1 MRQIFKRLLAPLLL
15 MTALPTSV
23 SQADGIRLVGPTGE
37 VQSSPSFSEQV
48 ERANS
53 PLPVSDE
60 PSRFYGPTSA
70 NETLWSI
77 ASKLRPANNVS
88 VQQTLLAIYRLNP
101 QAFENQNIHSLV
113 PGSTLRVPS
122 LAQVRSASTEQ
133 AVTVMKAHQDKLN
146 ATSRPIAPTPVTRPV
161 KVTPV
166 TRPVKVTPA
175 TPAQAV
181 SETVKVESQ
190 VDTTPVKTPDVPQVK
205 TLEKQLEMSES
216 ELTALEEKNHNLRLM
231 LAEVQSEV
239 DGLKTELGDENRI
252 RSEVEKLL
260 AEEKAK
266 LEEQQRMQPSA
277 FDQFLSNGWMVAAA
291 ALIPGAL
298 IGLLIVMLLGR
309 RKEAEPSASETQ
321 TEAPLTPPPMSDS
334 DLDDLTDDLTLDDDL
349 FSDSDDNS
357 ELLFDDTMGDD
368 ENDVFGDLDDS
379 DLDFNLEGE
388 DGEDPFASIGDD
400 GDLDTDFDDFDSSN
414 NGISVKGSDKAL
426 GLEEMERALDEVSP
440 ELEITDDEESDFD
453 LSGENVGMSEDDL
466 AELLASDEPT
476 EDLGDSALDQSM
488 LDDLFSNLGDDD
500 EVDEFDLGLDEDSAA
515 APTENKQMSDAMS
528 GTMASD
534 EDIDQ
539 LLAQFDEPVIDE
551 SELETPSS
559 LDELES
565 LLESGADDTQDDL
578 STSLLDEM
586 LEQASDDE
594 VSLDPLDELEAL
606 AGLSDDE
613 IEVSPTDTE
622 LLDELLEADEE
633 ESLDEFDPLSE
644 LEELAAFGQDEVVPE
659 LDENSTDL
667 LDELLESAPESDESL
682 EWPEEELATAEESDL
697 FDELIGLDESD
708 KAQEGD
714 AAEPF
719 DFAAELDAALDSS
732 EDFVELSVSE
742 PAIEEGNTEG
752 DLVDNT
758 AIDDLLDDVLPLE
771 EASPKQDEPTAEVEE
786 LVESIDSPMA
796 GDEFEPTEFNS
807 SHFVE
812 DLANVAP
819 TLDPLLDAFPEDI
832 EEASTAEAELD
843 TDPQTLQESLED
855 STEALLEEAAP
866 SEPVLPTEQ
875 LVDLPVEEGET
886 GDIDDIDAQDDQ
898 NDDWLQ
904 AAIDE
909 VESPRQSIDEYEPT
923 TQTETSEQELLSDHE
938 IATTAPE
945 LDVEESQEPQE
956 EDWLQSAIDEV
967 ESPQIDSELH
977 EVDSDER
984 IASTSLATEVTE
996 EALDGHPD
1004 DAMLSELDDTQ
1015 AQDDELVDLVDD
1027 IAEPVSTDAE
1037 ALLAQDIEDAQELE
1051 ATATE
1056 MPLEEPVHETP
1067 TPNAVPNEF
1076 GTPVEEDWAEAETLF
1091 DGLVTDS
1098 ELPQAQQEESLAGLA
1113 EAESTAEQDD
1123 SLDDLEL
1130 LEFDEEDA
1138 LEALADESA
1147 QEANAVLGEDAIG
1160 LDELALNEFGED
1172 DELAVLADEPGFA
1185 EPSLESELEDID
1197 LDELDFP
1204 EFGEEEA
1211 LASLEEEP
1219 MLSEVELSE
1228 SELATP
1234 PIDET
1239 ELLEQAE
1246 SAVTD
1251 LGSIEFD
1258 ESELPEFGEEDALS
1272 AMADG
1277 PSLADF
1283 ELDEPVEEGEI
1294 DLADEVE
1301 FDELELPEFGEEEA
1315 LAAIADEPSYDAPV
1329 VEEEVFAAEEP
1340 AVESDITSEESAL
1353 DDVLEPSEVATDNV
1367 ESAEEQAQAET
1378 TDDVFDFDELELPEF
1393 GEDEA
1398 LAAMADEPSYDAPV
1412 VEEEVFAA
1420 EEPAVESEVTS
1431 EESALDDVLEPSEVA
1446 DDNVESAEEQAQ
1458 AETTD
1463 DAFDFDELELPE
1475 FGEDEALAAMADEP
1489 SYDAPVVEED
1499 AFATE
1504 EPAVESEITSDES
1517 ALDEVLEPSEAATD
1531 NVESAE
1537 EQAQA
1542 ETTDDAFDFDELE
1555 LPVFGEDEA
1564 LVAMADEPSYDA
1576 PLVEEEAFA
1585 AEEPAVESEVT
1596 SEESALDDVL
1606 EPSEAATDNV
1616 ESAEE
1621 QVQAEITDD
1630 AFDVDE
1636 LELPEFGE
1644 DEAAEAVASEPNI
1657 EPDAEPEAES
1667 DDFEID
1673 DIELP
1678 EFGEEDAIVSVAEE
1692 LEEAPIT
1699 SEPEEQDYHF
1709 DSLELPSI
1717 EESGELNT
1725 VNKLHINPS
1734 SYEEQDALFD
1744 VFAQEAGFNIAEEEV
1759 LHSEFDEAAMA
1770 HLLSEDALD
1779 DNFFPESP
1787 DDEMAASAGMD
1798 IEAMLEVGGDDWNGF
1813 KLPDNPSAEVTS
1825 DVPAEE
1831 REIWSS
1837 EEALRQPNIDEENW
1851 AEQDDFDPKKNQY
1864 MTIDELMAQ
1873 VDGDE
1878 VEFEEEDLKLDVGL
1892 DEFPDVIGDISNV
1905 DVDENAEASGKLD
1918 LAKIY
1923 IEMND
1928 AEGAIKLLE
1937 EAIVYGDDDV
1947 RREAKNL
1954 IDMINGR

>member
-146 ATSRPIAPTPVTRPV
+146 ATSRPIAP
-161 KVTPV
+161 TPV

-500 EVDEFDLGLDEDSAA
+500 EADEFDLGLDEDSAA

-551 SELETPSS
+551 SELETQSS

-708 KAQEGD
+708 KAQEDD
-714 AAEPF
+714 AAESF

-742 PAIEEGNTEG
+742 PAIEEVSAEV
-752 DLVDNT
+752 DSVDNT
-758 AIDDLLDDVLPLE
+758 AIDELLDDVLPLE
-771 EASPKQDEPTAEVEE
+771 DASPEQDEPTAEVEE
-786 LVESIDSPMA
+786 LVESIDSPMVD
-796 GDEFEPTEFNS
+796 DEFEPTEFNS

-832 EEASTAEAELD
+832 EEVSTAEAELN
-843 TDPQTLQESLED
+843 TDPQNLQESLDD
-855 STEALLEEAAP
+855 STESLLEEAAP
-866 SEPVLPTEQ
+866 SEPVLPSDP
-875 LVDLPVEEGET
+875 LADLPVEEGET
-886 GDIDDIDAQDDQ
+886 GDVDDIDAQDDQ
-898 NDDWLQ
+898 DDDWLQ

-909 VESPRQSIDEYEPT
+909 VESPLDSIDEYEST
-923 TQTETSEQELLSDHE
+923 TQTETAEQELLSDHE

-945 LDVEESQEPQE
+945 LDVEESQELQE

-984 IASTSLATEVTE
+984 IASTPLATEVTE
-996 EALDGHPD
+996 EALDEHPD
-1004 DAMLSELDDTQ
+1004 DAMLSELDATP

-1037 ALLAQDIEDAQELE
+1037 ALLAQDIEDAQALE
-1051 ATATE
+1051 APSAE

-1076 GTPVEEDWAEAETLF
+1076 GTPIEEDWAEAETLF
-1091 DGLVTDS
+1091 DGLATDS
-1098 ELPQAQQEESLAGLA
+1098 ELPQTQQEESLAGLV
-1113 EAESTAEQDD
+1113 EAESTTEQDD

-1130 LEFDEEDA
+1130 LEFDEDDA
-1138 LEALADESA
+1138 LEALADESV

-1228 SELATP
+1228 SDLATP

-1251 LGSIEFD
+1251 LDDIEFD
-1258 ESELPEFGEEDALS
+1258 ENELPEFGEEDALS
-1272 AMADG
+1272 AMADE

-1294 DLADEVE
+1294 DLADEVD
-1301 FDELELPEFGEEEA
+1301 FDELELPEFGEDEA
-1315 LAAIADEPSYDAPV
+1315 LAAMADEPSYDAPVMEEDAFAAEEPAVESDITSEESALDDVLEPTEAATGNVESAEEQVQAEITDDAFDVDELELPEFGEDEALAAMADEPSYDAPV

-1340 AVESDITSEESAL
+1340 AVESEVTSEESAL
-1353 DDVLEPSEVATDNV
+1353 DDVLEPSEVAADNV

-1431 EESALDDVLEPSEVA
+1431 EESALDEVLEPSEVA
-1446 DDNVESAEEQAQ
+1446 ADNVESAEEQAQ

-1489 SYDAPVVEED
+1489 SYDAPVVEEEV
-1499 AFATE
+1499 FAAE

-1517 ALDEVLEPSEAATD
+1517 ALDEVLEPSEVADD

-1555 LPVFGEDEA
+1555 LP
-1564 LVAMADEPSYDA
+1564 
-1576 PLVEEEAFA
+1576 
-1585 AEEPAVESEVT
+1585 
-1596 SEESALDDVL
+1596 
-1606 EPSEAATDNV
+1606 
-1616 ESAEE
+1616 
-1621 QVQAEITDD
+1621 
-1630 AFDVDE
+1630 
-1636 LELPEFGE
+1636 EFGE

-1657 EPDAEPEAES
+1657 EPGAEPEAES

-1673 DIELP
+1673 ELDLP

-1692 LEEAPIT
+1692 LDEAPIT

-1725 VNKLHINPS
+1725 VNKPHINPS

-1813 KLPDNPSAEVTS
+1813 KLPDNPSAEATN

>member
-146 ATSRPIAPTPVTRPV
+146 ATSRPIAP
-161 KVTPV
+161 TPV

-832 EEASTAEAELD
+832 EEASTAEAELN
-843 TDPQTLQESLED
+843 TDPQTLQESLDD
-855 STEALLEEAAP
+855 STESQLEEAAP
-866 SEPVLPTEQ
+866 SESVLPTE
-875 LVDLPVEEGET
+875 LLADLPVEEGET
-886 GDIDDIDAQDDQ
+886 GDVDDIDAQDDQ

-923 TQTETSEQELLSDHE
+923 TQTETAEQELLSDHE

-945 LDVEESQEPQE
+945 LDVEESQELQE

-984 IASTSLATEVTE
+984 IASTPLATEVTE
-996 EALDGHPD
+996 EALDEHPD
-1004 DAMLSELDDTQ
+1004 DAMLSELDATP

-1037 ALLAQDIEDAQELE
+1037 ALLAQDIEDAQALE
-1051 ATATE
+1051 APATE

-1076 GTPVEEDWAEAETLF
+1076 GTPIEEDWAEAETLF
-1091 DGLVTDS
+1091 DGLATDS
-1098 ELPQAQQEESLAGLA
+1098 ELPQTQQEESLAGLA

-1130 LEFDEEDA
+1130 LEFDEDDA
-1138 LEALADESA
+1138 LEALADESV

-1228 SELATP
+1228 SELVTP
-1234 PIDET
+1234 PIDEA

-1246 SAVTD
+1246 SAVANLD
-1251 LGSIEFD
+1251 GIEFD

-1272 AMADG
+1272 AMADE

-1301 FDELELPEFGEEEA
+1301 FDELELPEFGEDEA
-1315 LAAIADEPSYDAPV
+1315 LAAMADEPFYDAPVMEEDAFAAEEPAVESEITSDDSALDEVLEPSEVATDNVESAEEQAQAETTDDVFDFDELELPEFGEDEALAAMADEPSYDAPV
-1329 VEEEVFAAEEP
+1329 MEEDAFAAEEP
-1340 AVESDITSEESAL
+1340 AVESEITSDDSAL
-1353 DDVLEPSEVATDNV
+1353 DEVLEPSEVATDNV

-1420 EEPAVESEVTS
+1420 EEPAVESEITS
-1431 EESALDDVLEPSEVA
+1431 DESALDEVLEPSEVA

-1475 FGEDEALAAMADEP
+1475 FGEDEALAAMAGEP
-1489 SYDAPVVEED
+1489 SYDAPLVEEE
-1499 AFATE
+1499 AFTAE
-1504 EPAVESEITSDES
+1504 EPAVESEVTSEES
-1517 ALDEVLEPSEAATD
+1517 ALDDALEPSEVATD

-1542 ETTDDAFDFDELE
+1542 ETTDDAFDFDEL
-1555 LPVFGEDEA
+1555 D
-1564 LVAMADEPSYDA
+1564 
-1576 PLVEEEAFA
+1576 
-1585 AEEPAVESEVT
+1585 
-1596 SEESALDDVL
+1596 
-1606 EPSEAATDNV
+1606 
-1616 ESAEE
+1616 
-1621 QVQAEITDD
+1621 
-1630 AFDVDE
+1630 
-1636 LELPEFGE
+1636 LPEFGE

-1692 LEEAPIT
+1692 LDEAPIT

-1725 VNKLHINPS
+1725 VNKPHINPS

-1813 KLPDNPSAEVTS
+1813 KLPDNPSAEATN

>member
-146 ATSRPIAPTPVTRPV
+146 ATSRPVAP
-161 KVTPV
+161 TPV

-181 SETVKVESQ
+181 SETVKVESP

-426 GLEEMERALDEVSP
+426 GLEEMERALDDVSP

-866 SEPVLPTEQ
+866 SEPVLPTE
-875 LVDLPVEEGET
+875 LLADLPVEEGES
-886 GDIDDIDAQDDQ
+886 GDIEDIDAQDDQ

-909 VESPRQSIDEYEPT
+909 IESPRQSIDEYEPT
-923 TQTETSEQELLSDHE
+923 TQTETAEQELLSDHE
-938 IATTAPE
+938 IATTTPE

-967 ESPQIDSELH
+967 ESPQSDLEQH
-977 EVDSDER
+977 EVDSDEHL
-984 IASTSLATEVTE
+984 ASTPLATEVTE
-996 EALDGHPD
+996 EALDEHPD
-1004 DAMLSELDDTQ
+1004 DAMLSELDATP

-1051 ATATE
+1051 APATE

-1098 ELPQAQQEESLAGLA
+1098 ELPQAQQEESLAGLV

-1160 LDELALNEFGED
+1160 LDELALNEFGEN

-1219 MLSEVELSE
+1219 MLSEIELSE
-1228 SELATP
+1228 SELVTP

-1251 LGSIEFD
+1251 LDDIELD

-1272 AMADG
+1272 AMADE

-1340 AVESDITSEESAL
+1340 AVESEVTSEESAL
-1353 DDVLEPSEVATDNV
+1353 DEVLEPSEVATDNV

-1378 TDDVFDFDELELPEF
+1378 TDDVFDVDELELPEF

-1412 VEEEVFAA
+1412 VEEEVFAT

-1431 EESALDDVLEPSEVA
+1431 EESALDEVLEPSEVA

-1489 SYDAPVVEED
+1489 SYDAPVVEEEV
-1499 AFATE
+1499 FAAE
-1504 EPAVESEITSDES
+1504 EPAVESEVTSEES
-1517 ALDEVLEPSEAATD
+1517 ALDEVLEPSEVADD

-1555 LPVFGEDEA
+1555 LPEFGEDEA
-1564 LVAMADEPSYDA
+1564 LAAMADEPSYDA
-1576 PLVEEEAFA
+1576 PLVEEDAFA
-1585 AEEPAVESEVT
+1585 AEEPAVEFETT
-1596 SEESALDDVL
+1596 SDESALDKVL

-1630 AFDVDE
+1630 AFDFDE
-1636 LELPEFGE
+1636 LDLPEFGE

-1673 DIELP
+1673 ELDLP

-1692 LEEAPIT
+1692 LDEAPIT

-1725 VNKLHINPS
+1725 VNKPHINPS

-1813 KLPDNPSAEVTS
+1813 KLPDNPSAEATN

>member
-146 ATSRPIAPTPVTRPV
+146 ATPRPIASTT
-161 KVTPV
+161 V

-181 SETVKVESQ
+181 SETVKVEPP
-190 VDTTPVKTPDVPQVK
+190 VDTTPVKAPEAPQVK

-357 ELLFDDTMGDD
+357 ELLFDDTMGED

-500 EVDEFDLGLDEDSAA
+500 EADEFDLGLDEDSAA

-551 SELETPSS
+551 SELDTQSS

-682 EWPEEELATAEESDL
+682 EWPEEELVTAEESDL

-708 KAQEGD
+708 KAQKDD

-742 PAIEEGNTEG
+742 PAIEEGNAEG
-752 DLVDNT
+752 DLVDNS

-771 EASPKQDEPTAEVEE
+771 EASPKQDEQAAEVEE
-786 LVESIDSPMA
+786 LVEAIDSSMA

-832 EEASTAEAELD
+832 EEGSNAEAELD
-843 TDPQTLQESLED
+843 TDPQPLQESLDD
-855 STEALLEEAAP
+855 SSEALLEEAAP
-866 SEPVLPTEQ
+866 SEPVLPSSDP
-875 LVDLPVEEGET
+875 LADLPLEEGES
-886 GDIDDIDAQDDQ
+886 GDADDIDDQDDQ
-898 NDDWLQ
+898 DDDWLQ

-909 VESPRQSIDEYEPT
+909 VESPLDSIDEYQST

-938 IATTAPE
+938 IATTTPE

-967 ESPQIDSELH
+967 ESPHIDLEQH
-977 EVDSDER
+977 EVDSDEHL
-984 IASTSLATEVTE
+984 ASTPLATEVTE
-996 EALDGHPD
+996 EALDEHPD
-1004 DAMLSELDDTQ
+1004 DTMLSELDDTP

-1037 ALLAQDIEDAQELE
+1037 ALLAQDIEDAQALE
-1051 ATATE
+1051 APSAE

-1076 GTPVEEDWAEAETLF
+1076 GTPIEEDWAEAETLF
-1091 DGLVTDS
+1091 DGLATDS
-1098 ELPQAQQEESLAGLA
+1098 ELPQTQQEESLAGLA

-1130 LEFDEEDA
+1130 LEFDEDDA
-1138 LEALADESA
+1138 LEALADESV

-1160 LDELALNEFGED
+1160 LDELALTEFGED
-1172 DELAVLADEPGFA
+1172 DELAVLADELGFA

-1197 LDELDFP
+1197 LDEFDFP

-1228 SELATP
+1228 SDLATP

-1251 LGSIEFD
+1251 LDDIEFD
-1258 ESELPEFGEEDALS
+1258 ENELPEFGEEDALS
-1272 AMADG
+1272 AMADE

-1283 ELDEPVEEGEI
+1283 ELDEPVAEGEI
-1294 DLADEVE
+1294 DLADEV
-1301 FDELELPEFGEEEA
+1301 
-1315 LAAIADEPSYDAPV
+1315 
-1329 VEEEVFAAEEP
+1329 
-1340 AVESDITSEESAL
+1340 
-1353 DDVLEPSEVATDNV
+1353 
-1367 ESAEEQAQAET
+1367 
-1378 TDDVFDFDELELPEF
+1378 
-1393 GEDEA
+1393 
-1398 LAAMADEPSYDAPV
+1398 
-1412 VEEEVFAA
+1412 
-1420 EEPAVESEVTS
+1420 
-1431 EESALDDVLEPSEVA
+1431 
-1446 DDNVESAEEQAQ
+1446 
-1458 AETTD
+1458 
-1463 DAFDFDELELPE
+1463 DFDELELPE

-1499 AFATE
+1499 AFA
-1504 EPAVESEITSDES
+1504 
-1517 ALDEVLEPSEAATD
+1517 
-1531 NVESAE
+1531 
-1537 EQAQA
+1537 
-1542 ETTDDAFDFDELE
+1542 
-1555 LPVFGEDEA
+1555 
-1564 LVAMADEPSYDA
+1564 
-1576 PLVEEEAFA
+1576 
-1585 AEEPAVESEVT
+1585 AEEPAVESETT
-1596 SEESALDDVL
+1596 SDESTLDDVL

-1621 QVQAEITDD
+1621 QAQVETTDD
-1630 AFDVDE
+1630 AFDFDELELPEFGEDEALAAMVDEPSYDAPVVEEDAFAAEEPAVESEITSDESALDDVLEPSKAATDNVENAEEQAQAETTDDEFDFDE

-1657 EPDAEPEAES
+1657 EPDAEPEAEL

-1692 LEEAPIT
+1692 LDEAPIT

-1725 VNKLHINPS
+1725 VNKPHINPS

-1770 HLLSEDALD
+1770 DLLSEEALD

-1813 KLPDNPSAEVTS
+1813 KLPDTPSAEVTS
-1825 DVPAEE
+1825 DVPADE

-1905 DVDENAEASGKLD
+1905 DVDENAEAAGKLD

-1937 EAIVYGDDDV
+1937 EAIVYGDDVV

>member
-113 PGSTLRVPS
+113 SGSTLRVPS

-146 ATSRPIAPTPVTRPV
+146 ATPRPIAP
-161 KVTPV
+161 TPV

-181 SETVKVESQ
+181 SETVKVEPQ
-190 VDTTPVKTPDVPQVK
+190 IDNTPVKTPEVPQVK

-357 ELLFDDTMGDD
+357 ELLFDDSMGED

-551 SELETPSS
+551 SELDTQSS

-613 IEVSPTDTE
+613 IEVSLTDTE

-682 EWPEEELATAEESDL
+682 EWPVEELATEEESDL

-708 KAQEGD
+708 KAQEDD

-742 PAIEEGNTEG
+742 PAIEEGNAEG

-771 EASPKQDEPTAEVEE
+771 EASPKQDEPAAEVEE
-786 LVESIDSPMA
+786 LVEAIDSPMA

-832 EEASTAEAELD
+832 EEGSAAEVELD
-843 TDPQTLQESLED
+843 TEPQPLQESLDD
-855 STEALLEEAAP
+855 SSEALLEEAAP
-866 SEPVLPTEQ
+866 SEPVLPSDP
-875 LVDLPVEEGET
+875 LADLPLEEGES
-886 GDIDDIDAQDDQ
+886 GDVDDIDAQDDQ
-898 NDDWLQ
+898 DDDWLQ

-909 VESPRQSIDEYEPT
+909 VESPLDSIDEYQST
-923 TQTETSEQELLSDHE
+923 TQTETAEQELLSDHE
-938 IATTAPE
+938 IATTTPE

-967 ESPQIDSELH
+967 ESPHIDLEQH
-977 EVDSDER
+977 EVDSDEHL
-984 IASTSLATEVTE
+984 ASTPLATEVTE
-996 EALDGHPD
+996 EALDEHPD
-1004 DAMLSELDDTQ
+1004 DAMLSELDDTP

-1037 ALLAQDIEDAQELE
+1037 ALLAQDIEDAQALE
-1051 ATATE
+1051 APSAE
-1056 MPLEEPVHETP
+1056 MPLEEPVLETP

-1076 GTPVEEDWAEAETLF
+1076 GTPIEEDWAEAETLF
-1091 DGLVTDS
+1091 DGLATDS
-1098 ELPQAQQEESLAGLA
+1098 ELPQTQQEESLAGLA

-1130 LEFDEEDA
+1130 LEFDEDDA
-1138 LEALADESA
+1138 LEALADESV

-1160 LDELALNEFGED
+1160 LDELALTEFGED

-1228 SELATP
+1228 SDLATP

-1251 LGSIEFD
+1251 LDDIEFD
-1258 ESELPEFGEEDALS
+1258 ENELPEFGEEDALS
-1272 AMADG
+1272 AMADE

-1294 DLADEVE
+1294 DLADEV
-1301 FDELELPEFGEEEA
+1301 
-1315 LAAIADEPSYDAPV
+1315 
-1329 VEEEVFAAEEP
+1329 
-1340 AVESDITSEESAL
+1340 
-1353 DDVLEPSEVATDNV
+1353 
-1367 ESAEEQAQAET
+1367 
-1378 TDDVFDFDELELPEF
+1378 DFDELELPEF

-1398 LAAMADEPSYDAPV
+1398 LAAMADEPSYDAPI
-1412 VEEEVFAA
+1412 VEEDAFAA
-1420 EEPAVESEVTS
+1420 EEPVVESDITS
-1431 EESALDDVLEPSEVA
+1431 EESALDEVLEPSESA
-1446 DDNVESAEEQAQ
+1446 TDNVESAEEQAQ

-1463 DAFDFDELELPE
+1463 DAFDVDELELPE

-1517 ALDEVLEPSEAATD
+1517 ALDEELEPSKAATD

-1537 EQAQA
+1537 EQAQV
-1542 ETTDDAFDFDELE
+1542 ETMDDAFDFDELE
-1555 LPVFGEDEA
+1555 LPEFGEDEA
-1564 LVAMADEPSYDA
+1564 LAAMADEPSYDA
-1576 PLVEEEAFA
+1576 PVVEEEAFATGEPVVESEITSEESALDDMLEPSEAATDNAESAEEQAQVETTDDAFDVDELELPEFGEDEALAAMADEPSYDAPVVEEEAFA

-1596 SEESALDDVL
+1596 SEESALDEEL

-1621 QVQAEITDD
+1621 QAQVETTDD
-1630 AFDVDE
+1630 AFDFDE

-1692 LEEAPIT
+1692 LDEAPIT

-1725 VNKLHINPS
+1725 VNKPHINPS

-1770 HLLSEDALD
+1770 DLLSEEALD

-1825 DVPAEE
+1825 DVPADE

-1905 DVDENAEASGKLD
+1905 DVDENAEAAGKLD

-1937 EAIVYGDDDV
+1937 EAIVYGDDVV

>member
-146 ATSRPIAPTPVTRPV
+146 ATPRPIASTT
-161 KVTPV
+161 V

-181 SETVKVESQ
+181 SEAVKVEPP
-190 VDTTPVKTPDVPQVK
+190 VDTTPVKAPEAPQVK

-357 ELLFDDTMGDD
+357 ELLFDDTMGED

-500 EVDEFDLGLDEDSAA
+500 EADEFDLGLDEDSAA

-551 SELETPSS
+551 SELDTQSS

-613 IEVSPTDTE
+613 IEVSLTDTE

-682 EWPEEELATAEESDL
+682 EWPEEELVTAEESDL

-708 KAQEGD
+708 KAQKDD

-742 PAIEEGNTEG
+742 PAIEEGNAEG

-771 EASPKQDEPTAEVEE
+771 EASPKQDEPAAEVEE
-786 LVESIDSPMA
+786 LVEAIDSPMA

-832 EEASTAEAELD
+832 EEGTAAEVELD
-843 TDPQTLQESLED
+843 TEPQPLQESLDD
-855 STEALLEEAAP
+855 SSEALLEEAAP
-866 SEPVLPTEQ
+866 SEPVLPSDP
-875 LVDLPVEEGET
+875 LADLPLEEGES
-886 GDIDDIDAQDDQ
+886 GDVDDIDAQDDQ
-898 NDDWLQ
+898 DDDWLQ

-909 VESPRQSIDEYEPT
+909 VESPLDSIDEYQST
-923 TQTETSEQELLSDHE
+923 TQTETAEQELLSDHE
-938 IATTAPE
+938 IATTTPE

-967 ESPQIDSELH
+967 ESPHIDLEQH
-977 EVDSDER
+977 EVDSDEHL
-984 IASTSLATEVTE
+984 ASTPLATEVTE
-996 EALDGHPD
+996 EALDEHPD
-1004 DAMLSELDDTQ
+1004 DAMLSELDDTP
-1015 AQDDELVDLVDD
+1015 AQDEELVDLVDD
-1027 IAEPVSTDAE
+1027 IAKPVSTDAE
-1037 ALLAQDIEDAQELE
+1037 ALLAQDIEDAQALE
-1051 ATATE
+1051 APSAE
-1056 MPLEEPVHETP
+1056 MPLEEPVLETP

-1076 GTPVEEDWAEAETLF
+1076 GTPIEEDWAEAETLF
-1091 DGLVTDS
+1091 DGLATDS
-1098 ELPQAQQEESLAGLA
+1098 ELPQTQQEESLAGLT

-1130 LEFDEEDA
+1130 LEFDEDDA
-1138 LEALADESA
+1138 LEALADESV

-1160 LDELALNEFGED
+1160 LDELALTEFGED

-1204 EFGEEEA
+1204 DFGEEEA

-1228 SELATP
+1228 SDLATP

-1251 LGSIEFD
+1251 LDDIEFD
-1258 ESELPEFGEEDALS
+1258 ENELPEFGEEDALS
-1272 AMADG
+1272 AMADE

-1283 ELDEPVEEGEI
+1283 ELDEPVAEGEI
-1294 DLADEVE
+1294 DLADEV
-1301 FDELELPEFGEEEA
+1301 
-1315 LAAIADEPSYDAPV
+1315 
-1329 VEEEVFAAEEP
+1329 
-1340 AVESDITSEESAL
+1340 
-1353 DDVLEPSEVATDNV
+1353 
-1367 ESAEEQAQAET
+1367 
-1378 TDDVFDFDELELPEF
+1378 DFDELELPEF

-1398 LAAMADEPSYDAPV
+1398 LAAMADEPSYEAPV
-1412 VEEEVFAA
+1412 VEEDAFAA
-1420 EEPAVESEVTS
+1420 EEPAVESEITS
-1431 EESALDDVLEPSEVA
+1431 EESTLDDVLEPSEA
-1446 DDNVESAEEQAQ
+1446 ATDNAKSAEEQVQ

-1499 AFATE
+1499 AFAAE
-1504 EPAVESEITSDES
+1504 EPAVESEITIDES
-1517 ALDEVLEPSEAATD
+1517 ALDDVVEPSEAETD

-1537 EQAQA
+1537 EQAQT
-1542 ETTDDAFDFDELE
+1542 ETTDDAFDVDELD
-1555 LPVFGEDEA
+1555 LPEFGEDEA
-1564 LVAMADEPSYDA
+1564 LAAMADEPSYDA
-1576 PLVEEEAFA
+1576 PVVEEDAFA
-1585 AEEPAVESEVT
+1585 AEEPAVESEITIDESALDDVVEPSEAETDNAESAEEQVQAETTDDAFDVDELDLPEFGEDEALAAMADEPSYDAPVVEEEAFATEEPAVESETT
-1596 SEESALDDVL
+1596 SDESALDDVL

-1621 QVQAEITDD
+1621 QAQVETTDD
-1630 AFDVDE
+1630 EFDFDE

-1657 EPDAEPEAES
+1657 EPDAEPEAEL

-1692 LEEAPIT
+1692 LDEAPIT

-1725 VNKLHINPS
+1725 VNKPHINPS

-1770 HLLSEDALD
+1770 DLLSEEALD

-1825 DVPAEE
+1825 DVPADE

-1905 DVDENAEASGKLD
+1905 DVDENAEAAGKLD

-1937 EAIVYGDDDV
+1937 EAIVYGDDVV

>member
-146 ATSRPIAPTPVTRPV
+146 ATSRPIAP
-161 KVTPV
+161 TPV

-832 EEASTAEAELD
+832 EEASTAEAELN
-843 TDPQTLQESLED
+843 TDPQTLQESLDD
-855 STEALLEEAAP
+855 STESQLEEAAP
-866 SEPVLPTEQ
+866 SESVLPTE
-875 LVDLPVEEGET
+875 LLADLPVEEGET
-886 GDIDDIDAQDDQ
+886 GDVDDIDAQDDQ

-923 TQTETSEQELLSDHE
+923 TQTETAEQELLSDHE

-945 LDVEESQEPQE
+945 LDVEESQELQE

-984 IASTSLATEVTE
+984 IASTPLATEVTE
-996 EALDGHPD
+996 EALDEHPD
-1004 DAMLSELDDTQ
+1004 DAMLSELDATP

-1037 ALLAQDIEDAQELE
+1037 ALLAQDIEDAQALE
-1051 ATATE
+1051 APATE

-1076 GTPVEEDWAEAETLF
+1076 GTPIEEDWAEAETLF
-1091 DGLVTDS
+1091 DGLATDS
-1098 ELPQAQQEESLAGLA
+1098 ELPQTQQEESLAGLA

-1130 LEFDEEDA
+1130 LEFDEDDA
-1138 LEALADESA
+1138 LEALADESV

-1228 SELATP
+1228 SELVTP
-1234 PIDET
+1234 PIDEA

-1246 SAVTD
+1246 SAVANLD
-1251 LGSIEFD
+1251 GIEFD

-1272 AMADG
+1272 AMADE

-1301 FDELELPEFGEEEA
+1301 FDELELPEFGEDEA
-1315 LAAIADEPSYDAPV
+1315 LAAMADEPFYDAPV
-1329 VEEEVFAAEEP
+1329 MEEDAFAAEEP
-1340 AVESDITSEESAL
+1340 AVESEITSDDSAL
-1353 DDVLEPSEVATDNV
+1353 DEVLEPSEVATDNV

-1420 EEPAVESEVTS
+1420 EEPAVESEITS
-1431 EESALDDVLEPSEVA
+1431 DESALDEVLEPSEVA

-1475 FGEDEALAAMADEP
+1475 FGEDEALAAMAGEP
-1489 SYDAPVVEED
+1489 SYDAPLVEEE
-1499 AFATE
+1499 AFTAE
-1504 EPAVESEITSDES
+1504 EPAVESEVTSEES
-1517 ALDEVLEPSEAATD
+1517 ALDDALEPSEVATD

-1542 ETTDDAFDFDELE
+1542 ETTDDAFDFDEL
-1555 LPVFGEDEA
+1555 D
-1564 LVAMADEPSYDA
+1564 
-1576 PLVEEEAFA
+1576 
-1585 AEEPAVESEVT
+1585 
-1596 SEESALDDVL
+1596 
-1606 EPSEAATDNV
+1606 
-1616 ESAEE
+1616 
-1621 QVQAEITDD
+1621 
-1630 AFDVDE
+1630 
-1636 LELPEFGE
+1636 LPEFGE

-1692 LEEAPIT
+1692 LDEAPIT

-1725 VNKLHINPS
+1725 VNKPHINPS

-1813 KLPDNPSAEVTS
+1813 KLPDNPSAEATN

>member
-146 ATSRPIAPTPVTRPV
+146 ATSRPVAP
-161 KVTPV
+161 TPV

-181 SETVKVESQ
+181 SETVKVESP

-866 SEPVLPTEQ
+866 SEPVLPTE
-875 LVDLPVEEGET
+875 LLADLPVEEGES
-886 GDIDDIDAQDDQ
+886 GDIEDIDAQDDQ

-909 VESPRQSIDEYEPT
+909 IESPRQSIDEYEPT
-923 TQTETSEQELLSDHE
+923 TQTETAEQELLSDHE
-938 IATTAPE
+938 IATTTPE

-967 ESPQIDSELH
+967 ESPQSDLEQH
-977 EVDSDER
+977 EVDSDEHL
-984 IASTSLATEVTE
+984 ASTPLATEVTE
-996 EALDGHPD
+996 EALDEHPD
-1004 DAMLSELDDTQ
+1004 DAMLSELDATP

-1051 ATATE
+1051 APATE

-1098 ELPQAQQEESLAGLA
+1098 ELPQAQQEESLAGLV

-1228 SELATP
+1228 SELVTP
-1234 PIDET
+1234 PIDEA

-1246 SAVTD
+1246 SAVANLD
-1251 LGSIEFD
+1251 GIEFD

-1272 AMADG
+1272 AMADE

-1301 FDELELPEFGEEEA
+1301 FDELELPEFGEDEA
-1315 LAAIADEPSYDAPV
+1315 LAAMADEPSYDAPV
-1329 VEEEVFAAEEP
+1329 MEEDAFAAEEP
-1340 AVESDITSEESAL
+1340 AVESKITSDDSAL
-1353 DDVLEPSEVATDNV
+1353 DEVLEPSEVATDNV

-1431 EESALDDVLEPSEVA
+1431 EESALDEVLEPSEVA

-1458 AETTD
+1458 AETTDDAFDFDELELPEFGEDEALVAMADEPSYDAPVVEEEAFAAEEPAVEFETTSDESALDKVLEPSEAATDNVESAEEQVQAEITD

-1542 ETTDDAFDFDELE
+1542 EITDDAFDF
-1555 LPVFGEDEA
+1555 
-1564 LVAMADEPSYDA
+1564 
-1576 PLVEEEAFA
+1576 
-1585 AEEPAVESEVT
+1585 
-1596 SEESALDDVL
+1596 
-1606 EPSEAATDNV
+1606 
-1616 ESAEE
+1616 
-1621 QVQAEITDD
+1621 
-1630 AFDVDE
+1630 DE

-1673 DIELP
+1673 ELDLP

-1725 VNKLHINPS
+1725 VNKPHINPS

>member
-161 KVTPV
+161 KVTP
-166 TRPVKVTPA
+166 A

-181 SETVKVESQ
+181 SETVKVEPQ
-190 VDTTPVKTPDVPQVK
+190 IDTTPVKTPDVPQVK

-551 SELETPSS
+551 SELETQSS

-708 KAQEGD
+708 KAQEDD
-714 AAEPF
+714 AAESF

-742 PAIEEGNTEG
+742 PAIEEVSAEV
-752 DLVDNT
+752 DSVDNT
-758 AIDDLLDDVLPLE
+758 AVDELLDDVLPLE
-771 EASPKQDEPTAEVEE
+771 EASPEQDEVTAEVEE

-796 GDEFEPTEFNS
+796 DDEFEPTEFNS
-807 SHFVE
+807 SHFAE

-832 EEASTAEAELD
+832 EEVSTAEAELN
-843 TDPQTLQESLED
+843 TDPQNLQESLDD
-855 STEALLEEAAP
+855 STESLLEEAAP
-866 SEPVLPTEQ
+866 SESVLPTE
-875 LVDLPVEEGET
+875 LLADLPLEEGES
-886 GDIDDIDAQDDQ
+886 GDADDIDAQDDQ
-898 NDDWLQ
+898 DDDWLQ

-1015 AQDDELVDLVDD
+1015 AQDDELVDLIDD

-1228 SELATP
+1228 SDLATP

-1301 FDELELPEFGEEEA
+1301 FDELELPEFGEDEA
-1315 LAAIADEPSYDAPV
+1315 LAAMADEPSYDAPV
-1329 VEEEVFAAEEP
+1329 MEEDAFAAEEP
-1340 AVESDITSEESAL
+1340 AVESDITSDDSAL
-1353 DDVLEPSEVATDNV
+1353 DEVLEPSEVATDNV

-1725 VNKLHINPS
+1725 VNKPHINPS

-1813 KLPDNPSAEVTS
+1813 KLPDNPSAEATN
-1825 DVPAEE
+1825 DVPADE

>member
-113 PGSTLRVPS
+113 SGSTLRVPS

-146 ATSRPIAPTPVTRPV
+146 ATPRPIAP
-161 KVTPV
+161 TPV

-181 SETVKVESQ
+181 SETVKVEPQ
-190 VDTTPVKTPDVPQVK
+190 VDTTPVKTPEVPQVK

-357 ELLFDDTMGDD
+357 ELLFDDSMGEDD
-368 ENDVFGDLDDS
+368 NDVFGDLDDS

-500 EVDEFDLGLDEDSAA
+500 EADEFDLGLDEDSAA

-551 SELETPSS
+551 SELDTQSS

-606 AGLSDDE
+606 VGLSDDE

-682 EWPEEELATAEESDL
+682 EWPEEELVTVEESDL

-708 KAQEGD
+708 KAQEDD

-742 PAIEEGNTEG
+742 PAIEEGNAEG
-752 DLVDNT
+752 DLVDNS

-771 EASPKQDEPTAEVEE
+771 EASPKQDEPAAEVEE
-786 LVESIDSPMA
+786 LVEAIDSSMA

-832 EEASTAEAELD
+832 EEGSTAEAELD
-843 TDPQTLQESLED
+843 TDPQPLQESLDD
-855 STEALLEEAAP
+855 SSEALLEEAAP
-866 SEPVLPTEQ
+866 SEPVLPSDP
-875 LVDLPVEEGET
+875 LADLPLKEGES
-886 GDIDDIDAQDDQ
+886 GDADDIDDQDDQ
-898 NDDWLQ
+898 DDDWLQ

-909 VESPRQSIDEYEPT
+909 VESPLDSIDEYEST

-938 IATTAPE
+938 IATTTPE

-967 ESPQIDSELH
+967 ESPHIDLEQH
-977 EVDSDER
+977 EVDSDEHL
-984 IASTSLATEVTE
+984 ASTPLATEVTE
-996 EALDGHPD
+996 EALDEHPD
-1004 DAMLSELDDTQ
+1004 DAMLSELDDTP

-1037 ALLAQDIEDAQELE
+1037 ALLAQDIEDAQALE
-1051 ATATE
+1051 APSAE
-1056 MPLEEPVHETP
+1056 MPLEEPVLETP

-1076 GTPVEEDWAEAETLF
+1076 GTPIEEDWAEAETLF
-1091 DGLVTDS
+1091 DGLATDS
-1098 ELPQAQQEESLAGLA
+1098 ELPQTQQEESLAGLT

-1123 SLDDLEL
+1123 SLNDLEL
-1130 LEFDEEDA
+1130 LEFDEDDA
-1138 LEALADESA
+1138 LEALADEPV

-1160 LDELALNEFGED
+1160 LDELALTEFGED
-1172 DELAVLADEPGFA
+1172 DELSVLADEPGFA

-1228 SELATP
+1228 SDLATP

-1251 LGSIEFD
+1251 LDDIEFD
-1258 ESELPEFGEEDALS
+1258 ENELPEFGEEDALS
-1272 AMADG
+1272 AMADE

-1294 DLADEVE
+1294 DLADEV
-1301 FDELELPEFGEEEA
+1301 
-1315 LAAIADEPSYDAPV
+1315 
-1329 VEEEVFAAEEP
+1329 
-1340 AVESDITSEESAL
+1340 
-1353 DDVLEPSEVATDNV
+1353 
-1367 ESAEEQAQAET
+1367 
-1378 TDDVFDFDELELPEF
+1378 DFDELELPEF

-1412 VEEEVFAA
+1412 VEEEAFAT
-1420 EEPAVESEVTS
+1420 EEPAVESEITID
-1431 EESALDDVLEPSEVA
+1431 ESALDEELEPSEA
-1446 DDNVESAEEQAQ
+1446 ETDNVESEEEQAQ
-1458 AETTD
+1458 TETTD
-1463 DAFDFDELELPE
+1463 DAFDVDELELPE

-1504 EPAVESEITSDES
+1504 EPAVESEITS
-1517 ALDEVLEPSEAATD
+1517 
-1531 NVESAE
+1531 
-1537 EQAQA
+1537 
-1542 ETTDDAFDFDELE
+1542 
-1555 LPVFGEDEA
+1555 
-1564 LVAMADEPSYDA
+1564 
-1576 PLVEEEAFA
+1576 
-1585 AEEPAVESEVT
+1585 
-1596 SEESALDDVL
+1596 EESALDDVL

-1621 QVQAEITDD
+1621 QVQAEITDDAFDFDELELPEFGEDEALAAMADELSFDAPVVEEEAFTTEEPAVESEITSDESALDDVLEPSKAATDNAESAEEQAQVETTDDAFDFDELELPEFGEDEALAAMADEPSYDAPVVEEEAFATGEPAVESEITSEESALDDVLEPSKAATDNVESAEDQAQAETTDD

-1692 LEEAPIT
+1692 LDEAPIT

-1725 VNKLHINPS
+1725 VNKPHINPS

-1770 HLLSEDALD
+1770 DLLSEEALD

-1825 DVPAEE
+1825 DVPADE

-1905 DVDENAEASGKLD
+1905 DVDENAEAAGKLD

-1937 EAIVYGDDDV
+1937 EAIVYGDDVV

>member
-146 ATSRPIAPTPVTRPV
+146 ATPRPIASTT
-161 KVTPV
+161 V

-181 SETVKVESQ
+181 SETVKVEPP
-190 VDTTPVKTPDVPQVK
+190 VDTTPVKAPEAPQVK

-349 FSDSDDNS
+349 FSGSDDNS
-357 ELLFDDTMGDD
+357 ELLFDDSMGED

-500 EVDEFDLGLDEDSAA
+500 EADEFDLGLDEDSAA

-551 SELETPSS
+551 SELDTQSS

-682 EWPEEELATAEESDL
+682 EWPEEELVTAEESDL

-708 KAQEGD
+708 KAQEDD

-742 PAIEEGNTEG
+742 PAIEEGNAEG

-771 EASPKQDEPTAEVEE
+771 EASPKQDEPAAEVEE
-786 LVESIDSPMA
+786 LVEAIDSPMA

-832 EEASTAEAELD
+832 EEGSTAEAELD
-843 TDPQTLQESLED
+843 TDPQPLQESLDD
-855 STEALLEEAAP
+855 SSEALLEEAAP
-866 SEPVLPTEQ
+866 SEPVLPSDP
-875 LVDLPVEEGET
+875 LADLPLKEGES
-886 GDIDDIDAQDDQ
+886 GDADDIDDQDDQ
-898 NDDWLQ
+898 DDDWLQ

-909 VESPRQSIDEYEPT
+909 VESPLDSIDEYQST

-938 IATTAPE
+938 IATTTPE

-967 ESPQIDSELH
+967 ESPHIDLEQH
-977 EVDSDER
+977 EVDSDEHL
-984 IASTSLATEVTE
+984 ASTPLATEVTE
-996 EALDGHPD
+996 EALDEHPD
-1004 DAMLSELDDTQ
+1004 DAMLSELDNTP
-1015 AQDDELVDLVDD
+1015 AQDEELVDLVDD

-1037 ALLAQDIEDAQELE
+1037 ALLAQDIEDAQALE
-1051 ATATE
+1051 APSAE
-1056 MPLEEPVHETP
+1056 MPLEEPVLETP

-1076 GTPVEEDWAEAETLF
+1076 GTPIEEDWAEAETLF
-1091 DGLVTDS
+1091 DGLATDS
-1098 ELPQAQQEESLAGLA
+1098 ELPQTQQEESLAGLT

-1130 LEFDEEDA
+1130 LEFDEDDA
-1138 LEALADESA
+1138 LEALADESV

-1160 LDELALNEFGED
+1160 LDELALTEFGED

-1228 SELATP
+1228 SDLATP
-1234 PIDET
+1234 PIDEA

-1251 LGSIEFD
+1251 LDDIEFD
-1258 ESELPEFGEEDALS
+1258 ENELPEFGEEDALS
-1272 AMADG
+1272 AMADE

-1294 DLADEVE
+1294 DLADEV
-1301 FDELELPEFGEEEA
+1301 
-1315 LAAIADEPSYDAPV
+1315 
-1329 VEEEVFAAEEP
+1329 
-1340 AVESDITSEESAL
+1340 
-1353 DDVLEPSEVATDNV
+1353 
-1367 ESAEEQAQAET
+1367 
-1378 TDDVFDFDELELPEF
+1378 
-1393 GEDEA
+1393 
-1398 LAAMADEPSYDAPV
+1398 
-1412 VEEEVFAA
+1412 
-1420 EEPAVESEVTS
+1420 
-1431 EESALDDVLEPSEVA
+1431 
-1446 DDNVESAEEQAQ
+1446 
-1458 AETTD
+1458 
-1463 DAFDFDELELPE
+1463 DFDELELPE

-1499 AFATE
+1499 AFAAE
-1504 EPAVESEITSDES
+1504 EQAVESETTSDES
-1517 ALDEVLEPSEAATD
+1517 TLDDVLEPSEAATD

-1537 EQAQA
+1537 EQVQA
-1542 ETTDDAFDFDELE
+1542 ETTDDAFDVDELE
-1555 LPVFGEDEA
+1555 LPEFGEDEA
-1564 LVAMADEPSYDA
+1564 LAAMADEPSYDA
-1576 PLVEEEAFA
+1576 PIVEEDAFAAEDPVVESEITSEESALDDVLEPSEAETDNVESEEEQAQTETTDDAFDVDELELPEFGEDEALAAMADEPSYDAPVVEEDAFA
-1585 AEEPAVESEVT
+1585 AEEPAVESETT
-1596 SEESALDDVL
+1596 SDESALDKVL

-1630 AFDVDE
+1630 AFDVDELELPEFGEDEALAAMADEPSYDAPVVEEDAFAAEEPAVESEITSEESALDEGLEPSKAATDNVESAEEQAQVETTDDAFDFDE

-1692 LEEAPIT
+1692 LDEAPIT

-1725 VNKLHINPS
+1725 VNKPHINPS

-1770 HLLSEDALD
+1770 DLLSEEALD
-1779 DNFFPESP
+1779 DSFFPESP

-1813 KLPDNPSAEVTS
+1813 KLPDTPSAEVTS
-1825 DVPAEE
+1825 DVPADE

-1905 DVDENAEASGKLD
+1905 DVDENAEAAGKLD

-1937 EAIVYGDDDV
+1937 EAIVYGDDVV

>member
-113 PGSTLRVPS
+113 SGSTLRVPS

-146 ATSRPIAPTPVTRPV
+146 ATPRPIAP
-161 KVTPV
+161 TPV

-181 SETVKVESQ
+181 SETVKVEPQ
-190 VDTTPVKTPDVPQVK
+190 IDTTPVKTPEVPQVK

-357 ELLFDDTMGDD
+357 ELLFDDSMGED

-500 EVDEFDLGLDEDSAA
+500 EADEFDLGLDEDSAA

-551 SELETPSS
+551 SELDTQSS

-633 ESLDEFDPLSE
+633 ESLDDFDPLSE

-682 EWPEEELATAEESDL
+682 EWPVEELATAEESDL

-708 KAQEGD
+708 KAQEDD

-742 PAIEEGNTEG
+742 PAIEEGNAEG

-771 EASPKQDEPTAEVEE
+771 EASPKQDEPAAEVEE
-786 LVESIDSPMA
+786 LVEAIDSPMA

-832 EEASTAEAELD
+832 EEGTAAEVELD
-843 TDPQTLQESLED
+843 TEPQPLQESLDD
-855 STEALLEEAAP
+855 SSEALLEEAAP
-866 SEPVLPTEQ
+866 SEPVLPSDP
-875 LVDLPVEEGET
+875 LADLPLEEGES
-886 GDIDDIDAQDDQ
+886 GDVDDIDAQDDQ
-898 NDDWLQ
+898 DDDWLQ

-909 VESPRQSIDEYEPT
+909 VESPLDSIDEYQST
-923 TQTETSEQELLSDHE
+923 TQTETAEQELLSDHE
-938 IATTAPE
+938 IATTTPE

-967 ESPQIDSELH
+967 ESPHIDLEQH
-977 EVDSDER
+977 EVDSDEHL
-984 IASTSLATEVTE
+984 ASTPLATEVTE
-996 EALDGHPD
+996 EALDEHPD
-1004 DAMLSELDDTQ
+1004 DTMLSELDDTP

-1037 ALLAQDIEDAQELE
+1037 ALLAQDIEDAQALE
-1051 ATATE
+1051 APSAE
-1056 MPLEEPVHETP
+1056 MPLEEPVLETP

-1076 GTPVEEDWAEAETLF
+1076 GTPIEEDWAEAETLF
-1091 DGLVTDS
+1091 DGLATDS
-1098 ELPQAQQEESLAGLA
+1098 ELPQTQQEESLAGLA

-1130 LEFDEEDA
+1130 LEFDEDDA
-1138 LEALADESA
+1138 LEALADESV

-1160 LDELALNEFGED
+1160 LDELALTEFGED

-1228 SELATP
+1228 SDLATP

-1251 LGSIEFD
+1251 LDDIEFD
-1258 ESELPEFGEEDALS
+1258 ENELPEFGEEDALS
-1272 AMADG
+1272 AMADE

-1283 ELDEPVEEGEI
+1283 ELDEPVAEGEI
-1294 DLADEVE
+1294 DLADEV
-1301 FDELELPEFGEEEA
+1301 
-1315 LAAIADEPSYDAPV
+1315 
-1329 VEEEVFAAEEP
+1329 
-1340 AVESDITSEESAL
+1340 
-1353 DDVLEPSEVATDNV
+1353 
-1367 ESAEEQAQAET
+1367 
-1378 TDDVFDFDELELPEF
+1378 DFDELELPEF

-1398 LAAMADEPSYDAPV
+1398 LAAMADEPSY
-1412 VEEEVFAA
+1412 E
-1420 EEPAVESEVTS
+1420 
-1431 EESALDDVLEPSEVA
+1431 
-1446 DDNVESAEEQAQ
+1446 
-1458 AETTD
+1458 
-1463 DAFDFDELELPE
+1463 
-1475 FGEDEALAAMADEP
+1475 
-1489 SYDAPVVEED
+1489 APVVEED
-1499 AFATE
+1499 AFAAE
-1504 EPAVESEITSDES
+1504 EPAVEFEITSDES
-1517 ALDEVLEPSEAATD
+1517 ALDEVLEPSKAATD

-1537 EQAQA
+1537 EQAQV
-1542 ETTDDAFDFDELE
+1542 ETTDDAFDF
-1555 LPVFGEDEA
+1555 
-1564 LVAMADEPSYDA
+1564 
-1576 PLVEEEAFA
+1576 
-1585 AEEPAVESEVT
+1585 
-1596 SEESALDDVL
+1596 
-1606 EPSEAATDNV
+1606 
-1616 ESAEE
+1616 
-1621 QVQAEITDD
+1621 
-1630 AFDVDE
+1630 DE

-1692 LEEAPIT
+1692 LDEAPIT

-1725 VNKLHINPS
+1725 VNKPHINPS

-1770 HLLSEDALD
+1770 DLLSEEALD

-1825 DVPAEE
+1825 DVPADE

-1905 DVDENAEASGKLD
+1905 DVDENAEAAGKLD

-1937 EAIVYGDDDV
+1937 EAIVYGDDVV

>member
-161 KVTPV
+161 KVTP
-166 TRPVKVTPA
+166 A

-181 SETVKVESQ
+181 SETVKVEPQ

-500 EVDEFDLGLDEDSAA
+500 EADEFDLGLDEDSAA

-551 SELETPSS
+551 SELETQSS

-565 LLESGADDTQDDL
+565 LLESGADNTQDDL

-866 SEPVLPTEQ
+866 SEPVLPTE
-875 LVDLPVEEGET
+875 LLADLPVEEGES
-886 GDIDDIDAQDDQ
+886 GDIEDIDDQ

-923 TQTETSEQELLSDHE
+923 TQTETAEQELLSDHE
-938 IATTAPE
+938 IATTTPE

-967 ESPQIDSELH
+967 ESSQIDLEQH
-977 EVDSDER
+977 EVDSDEHLT
-984 IASTSLATEVTE
+984 STPLATEVTE
-996 EALDGHPD
+996 EALDEHPD
-1004 DAMLSELDDTQ
+1004 DAMLSELDATP

-1051 ATATE
+1051 APATE

-1076 GTPVEEDWAEAETLF
+1076 GTPVEEDWAEAEPLF

-1228 SELATP
+1228 SDLATP
-1234 PIDET
+1234 PIDEA

-1246 SAVTD
+1246 SAVANLD
-1251 LGSIEFD
+1251 GIEFD

-1272 AMADG
+1272 AMADE

-1301 FDELELPEFGEEEA
+1301 FDELELPEFGEDEA
-1315 LAAIADEPSYDAPV
+1315 LAAMADEPSYDAPV
-1329 VEEEVFAAEEP
+1329 MEEDAFAAEEP
-1340 AVESDITSEESAL
+1340 AVESKITSDESAL
-1353 DDVLEPSEVATDNV
+1353 DEVLEPSEVATDNV

-1431 EESALDDVLEPSEVA
+1431 EESALDHVLEPSEVA

-1489 SYDAPVVEED
+1489 SYDAPVVEEEV
-1499 AFATE
+1499 FAAE
-1504 EPAVESEITSDES
+1504 EPAVESEVTSEES
-1517 ALDEVLEPSEAATD
+1517 ALDEVLEPSEVADD

-1555 LPVFGEDEA
+1555 LPEFAEDEA
-1564 LVAMADEPSYDA
+1564 LAAMADEPSYDA
-1576 PLVEEEAFA
+1576 PLVEEDAFA
-1585 AEEPAVESEVT
+1585 AEEPAVEFETT
-1596 SEESALDDVL
+1596 SDESALDKVL

-1630 AFDVDE
+1630 AFDFDE
-1636 LELPEFGE
+1636 LDLPEFGE

-1673 DIELP
+1673 ELDLP

-1692 LEEAPIT
+1692 LDEAPIT

-1725 VNKLHINPS
+1725 VNKPHINPS

-1825 DVPAEE
+1825 DVPADE

>member
-146 ATSRPIAPTPVTRPV
+146 ATPRPIASTT
-161 KVTPV
+161 V

-181 SETVKVESQ
+181 SEAVKVEPP
-190 VDTTPVKTPDVPQVK
+190 VDTTPVKAPEAPQVK

-357 ELLFDDTMGDD
+357 ELLFDDTMGED

-500 EVDEFDLGLDEDSAA
+500 EADEFDLGLDEDSAA

-551 SELETPSS
+551 SELDTQSS

-613 IEVSPTDTE
+613 IEVSLTDTE

-682 EWPEEELATAEESDL
+682 EWPEEELVTAEESDL

-708 KAQEGD
+708 KAQKDD

-742 PAIEEGNTEG
+742 PAIEEGNAEG
-752 DLVDNT
+752 DLVDNS

-771 EASPKQDEPTAEVEE
+771 EASPKQDEQAAEVEE
-786 LVESIDSPMA
+786 LVEAIDSSMA

-832 EEASTAEAELD
+832 EEGSNAEAELD
-843 TDPQTLQESLED
+843 TDPQPLQESLDD
-855 STEALLEEAAP
+855 SSEALLEEAAP
-866 SEPVLPTEQ
+866 SEPVLPSSDP
-875 LVDLPVEEGET
+875 LADLPLEEGES
-886 GDIDDIDAQDDQ
+886 GDADDIDDQDDQ
-898 NDDWLQ
+898 DDDWLQ

-909 VESPRQSIDEYEPT
+909 VESPLDSIDEYQST

-938 IATTAPE
+938 IATTTPE

-967 ESPQIDSELH
+967 ESPHIDLEQH
-977 EVDSDER
+977 EVDSDEHL
-984 IASTSLATEVTE
+984 ASAPLATEVTE
-996 EALDGHPD
+996 EALDEHPD
-1004 DAMLSELDDTQ
+1004 DTMLSELDDTP

-1037 ALLAQDIEDAQELE
+1037 ALLAQDIEDAQALE
-1051 ATATE
+1051 APSAE

-1076 GTPVEEDWAEAETLF
+1076 GTPIEEDWAEAETLF
-1091 DGLVTDS
+1091 DGLATDS
-1098 ELPQAQQEESLAGLA
+1098 ELPQTQQEESLAGLA

-1130 LEFDEEDA
+1130 LEFDEDDA
-1138 LEALADESA
+1138 LEALADESV

-1160 LDELALNEFGED
+1160 LDELALTEFGED

-1228 SELATP
+1228 SDLATP

-1251 LGSIEFD
+1251 LDDIEFD
-1258 ESELPEFGEEDALS
+1258 ENELPEFGEEDALS
-1272 AMADG
+1272 AMADE

-1283 ELDEPVEEGEI
+1283 ELDEPVAEGEI
-1294 DLADEVE
+1294 DLADEV
-1301 FDELELPEFGEEEA
+1301 
-1315 LAAIADEPSYDAPV
+1315 
-1329 VEEEVFAAEEP
+1329 
-1340 AVESDITSEESAL
+1340 
-1353 DDVLEPSEVATDNV
+1353 
-1367 ESAEEQAQAET
+1367 
-1378 TDDVFDFDELELPEF
+1378 DFDELELPEF

-1412 VEEEVFAA
+1412 VEEDAFAA
-1420 EEPAVESEVTS
+1420 EEPAVEFEITS
-1431 EESALDDVLEPSEVA
+1431 DESALDEVLEPSKA
-1446 DDNVESAEEQAQ
+1446 ATDNVESAEEQAQ
-1458 AETTD
+1458 VETTD

-1489 SYDAPVVEED
+1489 SYDAPVVEEE
-1499 AFATE
+1499 AFAAE

-1517 ALDEVLEPSEAATD
+1517 ALDDVLEPSKAVTD

-1537 EQAQA
+1537 EQAQV
-1542 ETTDDAFDFDELE
+1542 ETTDDAFDVDELE
-1555 LPVFGEDEA
+1555 LPEFGEDEA
-1564 LVAMADEPSYDA
+1564 LAAMADEPSYDA
-1576 PLVEEEAFA
+1576 PVVEEEAFA
-1585 AEEPAVESEVT
+1585 AEEPAVESEIT
-1596 SEESALDDVL
+1596 SDESALDDVL
-1606 EPSEAATDNV
+1606 EPSKAATDNV

-1621 QVQAEITDD
+1621 QAQVETTDD
-1630 AFDVDE
+1630 AFDFDELELPEFGEDEALAAMVDEPSYDAPVVEEEAFAAEEPAVEFEITSDESALDEVLEPSKAATDNVESAEEQAQVETTDDAFDFDE

-1692 LEEAPIT
+1692 LDEAPIT

-1725 VNKLHINPS
+1725 VNKPHINPS

-1770 HLLSEDALD
+1770 DLLSEEALD

-1825 DVPAEE
+1825 DVPADE

-1905 DVDENAEASGKLD
+1905 DVDENAEAAGKLD

-1937 EAIVYGDDDV
+1937 EAIVYGDDVV

>member
-146 ATSRPIAPTPVTRPV
+146 ATPRPIAP
-161 KVTPV
+161 TPV

-181 SETVKVESQ
+181 SETVKVEPP
-190 VDTTPVKTPDVPQVK
+190 VDTTPVKAPEVPQVK

-357 ELLFDDTMGDD
+357 ELLFDDSMGED

-400 GDLDTDFDDFDSSN
+400 GELDTDFDDFDSSN

-500 EVDEFDLGLDEDSAA
+500 EADEFDLGLDEDSAA

-551 SELETPSS
+551 SELDTQSS

-622 LLDELLEADEE
+622 LLDELLEADGE

-682 EWPEEELATAEESDL
+682 EWPVEELATAEESDL

-708 KAQEGD
+708 KAQEDD

-742 PAIEEGNTEG
+742 PAIEEGNAEG

-771 EASPKQDEPTAEVEE
+771 EASPKQDEPAAEVEE
-786 LVESIDSPMA
+786 LVEAIDSPMA

-832 EEASTAEAELD
+832 EEGTAAEVELD
-843 TDPQTLQESLED
+843 TEPQPLQESLDD
-855 STEALLEEAAP
+855 SSEALLEEAAP
-866 SEPVLPTEQ
+866 SEPVLPSDP
-875 LVDLPVEEGET
+875 LADLPLEEGES
-886 GDIDDIDAQDDQ
+886 GDVDDIDAQDDQ
-898 NDDWLQ
+898 DDDWLQ

-909 VESPRQSIDEYEPT
+909 VESPLDSIDEYQST
-923 TQTETSEQELLSDHE
+923 TQTETAEQELLSDHE
-938 IATTAPE
+938 IATTTPE

-967 ESPQIDSELH
+967 ESPHIDLEQH
-977 EVDSDER
+977 EVDSDEHL
-984 IASTSLATEVTE
+984 AATPLATEVTE
-996 EALDGHPD
+996 EALDEHPD
-1004 DAMLSELDDTQ
+1004 DTMLSELDDTP

-1037 ALLAQDIEDAQELE
+1037 ALLAQDIEDAQALE
-1051 ATATE
+1051 APSAE
-1056 MPLEEPVHETP
+1056 MPLEEPVLETP

-1076 GTPVEEDWAEAETLF
+1076 GTPIEEDWAEAETLF
-1091 DGLVTDS
+1091 DGLATDS
-1098 ELPQAQQEESLAGLA
+1098 ELPQTQQEESLAGLA

-1130 LEFDEEDA
+1130 LEFDEDDA
-1138 LEALADESA
+1138 LEALADESV

-1160 LDELALNEFGED
+1160 LDELALTEFGED

-1228 SELATP
+1228 SDLATP

-1251 LGSIEFD
+1251 LDDIEFD
-1258 ESELPEFGEEDALS
+1258 ENELPEFGEEDALS
-1272 AMADG
+1272 AMADE

-1283 ELDEPVEEGEI
+1283 ELDEPVAEGEI
-1294 DLADEVE
+1294 DLADEV
-1301 FDELELPEFGEEEA
+1301 
-1315 LAAIADEPSYDAPV
+1315 
-1329 VEEEVFAAEEP
+1329 
-1340 AVESDITSEESAL
+1340 
-1353 DDVLEPSEVATDNV
+1353 
-1367 ESAEEQAQAET
+1367 
-1378 TDDVFDFDELELPEF
+1378 DFDELELPEF

-1398 LAAMADEPSYDAPV
+1398 LAAMADEPSYEAPV
-1412 VEEEVFAA
+1412 VEEDAFAA
-1420 EEPAVESEVTS
+1420 EEPAVEFEITS
-1431 EESALDDVLEPSEVA
+1431 DESALDEVLEPSKA
-1446 DDNVESAEEQAQ
+1446 ATDNVESAEEQAQ
-1458 AETTD
+1458 VETTD

-1489 SYDAPVVEED
+1489 SYDAPVVEEE
-1499 AFATE
+1499 AFAAE

-1517 ALDEVLEPSEAATD
+1517 ALDDVLEPSKAATD

-1537 EQAQA
+1537 EQAQV
-1542 ETTDDAFDFDELE
+1542 ESTDDAFDVDELE
-1555 LPVFGEDEA
+1555 LPEFGEDEA
-1564 LVAMADEPSYDA
+1564 LAAMVDEPSYDA
-1576 PLVEEEAFA
+1576 PVVEEEAFA
-1585 AEEPAVESEVT
+1585 AEEPAVEFEIT
-1596 SEESALDDVL
+1596 SDESALDDVF
-1606 EPSEAATDNV
+1606 EPSKAATDNV

-1621 QVQAEITDD
+1621 QAQVETTDD
-1630 AFDVDE
+1630 AFDFDE

-1692 LEEAPIT
+1692 LDEAPIT

-1725 VNKLHINPS
+1725 VNKPHINPS

-1770 HLLSEDALD
+1770 DLLSEEALD

-1825 DVPAEE
+1825 DVPADE

-1905 DVDENAEASGKLD
+1905 DVDENAEAAGKLD

-1937 EAIVYGDDDV
+1937 EAIVYGDDVV

>member
-146 ATSRPIAPTPVTRPV
+146 ATPRPIASTT
-161 KVTPV
+161 V

-181 SETVKVESQ
+181 SETVKVEPP
-190 VDTTPVKTPDVPQVK
+190 VDTTPVKAPEAPQVK

-357 ELLFDDTMGDD
+357 ELLFDDSMGED

-500 EVDEFDLGLDEDSAA
+500 EADEFDLGLDEDSAA

-551 SELETPSS
+551 SELDTQSS

-633 ESLDEFDPLSE
+633 ESLDDFDPLSE

-708 KAQEGD
+708 KAQEDD

-742 PAIEEGNTEG
+742 PAIEEGSPEG
-752 DLVDNT
+752 DLVDNS

-771 EASPKQDEPTAEVEE
+771 EASPKQDEPAAEVEE
-786 LVESIDSPMA
+786 LVEAIDSPMA

-832 EEASTAEAELD
+832 EEGSTAEAELD
-843 TDPQTLQESLED
+843 TDPQPLQESLDD
-855 STEALLEEAAP
+855 SSEALLEEAAP
-866 SEPVLPTEQ
+866 SEPVLPSDP
-875 LVDLPVEEGET
+875 LADLPLKEGES
-886 GDIDDIDAQDDQ
+886 GDADDIDDQDDQ
-898 NDDWLQ
+898 DDDWLQ

-909 VESPRQSIDEYEPT
+909 VESPLDSIDEHEST

-938 IATTAPE
+938 IATTTPE

-967 ESPQIDSELH
+967 ESPHIDLEQH
-977 EVDSDER
+977 EVDSDEHL
-984 IASTSLATEVTE
+984 ASTPLATEVTE
-996 EALDGHPD
+996 EALDEHPD
-1004 DAMLSELDDTQ
+1004 DTMLSELDDTP
-1015 AQDDELVDLVDD
+1015 AQDDALVDLVDD

-1037 ALLAQDIEDAQELE
+1037 ALLAQDIEDAQALE
-1051 ATATE
+1051 APSAE
-1056 MPLEEPVHETP
+1056 MPLEEPVLETP

-1076 GTPVEEDWAEAETLF
+1076 GTPIEEDWAEAETLF
-1091 DGLVTDS
+1091 DGLATDS
-1098 ELPQAQQEESLAGLA
+1098 ELPQTQQEESLAGLT

-1130 LEFDEEDA
+1130 LEFDEDDA
-1138 LEALADESA
+1138 LEALADESV

-1160 LDELALNEFGED
+1160 LDELALTEFGED
-1172 DELAVLADEPGFA
+1172 DELSVLADEPGFA

-1219 MLSEVELSE
+1219 MLSEVALSE
-1228 SELATP
+1228 SDLATP

-1251 LGSIEFD
+1251 LDDIEFD
-1258 ESELPEFGEEDALS
+1258 ENELPEFGEEDALS
-1272 AMADG
+1272 AMADE

-1283 ELDEPVEEGEI
+1283 ELDEPVAEGEI
-1294 DLADEVE
+1294 DLADEV
-1301 FDELELPEFGEEEA
+1301 
-1315 LAAIADEPSYDAPV
+1315 
-1329 VEEEVFAAEEP
+1329 
-1340 AVESDITSEESAL
+1340 
-1353 DDVLEPSEVATDNV
+1353 
-1367 ESAEEQAQAET
+1367 
-1378 TDDVFDFDELELPEF
+1378 DFDELELPEF

-1412 VEEEVFAA
+1412 VEEDAFAA
-1420 EEPAVESEVTS
+1420 EEPAVESETTSDESALDDVFEPSEAATDNAKSAEEQVQAETTDDAFDVDELELPEFGEDEALAAMADEPSYDAPVVEEEAFAAEEPAVESEITS
-1431 EESALDDVLEPSEVA
+1431 EESALDDVLEPSEA
-1446 DDNVESAEEQAQ
+1446 ATDNVESAEEQVQ

-1489 SYDAPVVEED
+1489 SYDAPVVEEE
-1499 AFATE
+1499 AFAAE
-1504 EPAVESEITSDES
+1504 EPTVESEITSDES
-1517 ALDEVLEPSEAATD
+1517 ALDEELEPSEAATD

-1537 EQAQA
+1537 EQAQV
-1542 ETTDDAFDFDELE
+1542 ETTDDAFDF
-1555 LPVFGEDEA
+1555 
-1564 LVAMADEPSYDA
+1564 
-1576 PLVEEEAFA
+1576 
-1585 AEEPAVESEVT
+1585 
-1596 SEESALDDVL
+1596 
-1606 EPSEAATDNV
+1606 
-1616 ESAEE
+1616 
-1621 QVQAEITDD
+1621 
-1630 AFDVDE
+1630 DE

-1692 LEEAPIT
+1692 LDEAPIT

-1725 VNKLHINPS
+1725 VNKPHINPS

-1770 HLLSEDALD
+1770 DLLSEEALD

-1813 KLPDNPSAEVTS
+1813 KLPDTPSAEVTS
-1825 DVPAEE
+1825 DVPADE

-1905 DVDENAEASGKLD
+1905 DVDENAEAAGKLD

-1937 EAIVYGDDDV
+1937 EAIVYGDDVV

>member
-146 ATSRPIAPTPVTRPV
+146 ATPRPIAP
-161 KVTPV
+161 TPV

-181 SETVKVESQ
+181 SETVKVEPQ
-190 VDTTPVKTPDVPQVK
+190 IGTTPVKAPEVPQVK

-551 SELETPSS
+551 SELETQSS

-606 AGLSDDE
+606 AGLTDDE

-708 KAQEGD
+708 KAQEDD
-714 AAEPF
+714 AAESF

-742 PAIEEGNTEG
+742 PAIEEVSAEV
-752 DLVDNT
+752 DSVDNT
-758 AIDDLLDDVLPLE
+758 AIDELLDDVLPLE
-771 EASPKQDEPTAEVEE
+771 EASPEQDELTAEVEE

-796 GDEFEPTEFNS
+796 DDEFEPTEFNS
-807 SHFVE
+807 SHFAE

-832 EEASTAEAELD
+832 EEVSTAEAELN
-843 TDPQTLQESLED
+843 TDPQNLQESLDD
-855 STEALLEEAAP
+855 STESLLEEAAP
-866 SEPVLPTEQ
+866 SESVLPTE
-875 LVDLPVEEGET
+875 LLADLPLEEGES
-886 GDIDDIDAQDDQ
+886 GDADDIDAQDDQ
-898 NDDWLQ
+898 DDDWLQ

-923 TQTETSEQELLSDHE
+923 TQTETAEQELLSDHE

-1340 AVESDITSEESAL
+1340 AVESDITSDDSAL
-1353 DDVLEPSEVATDNV
+1353 DEVLEPSEVATDNV

-1725 VNKLHINPS
+1725 VNKPHINPS

-1744 VFAQEAGFNIAEEEV
+1744 VFAQEAGFNIAEDEV

-1770 HLLSEDALD
+1770 DLLSEDALD

-1813 KLPDNPSAEVTS
+1813 KLPDTPSAEVTS
-1825 DVPAEE
+1825 DVPADE

>member
-146 ATSRPIAPTPVTRPV
+146 ATPRPIAP
-161 KVTPV
+161 TPV

-181 SETVKVESQ
+181 SETVKVEPP
-190 VDTTPVKTPDVPQVK
+190 VDTTPVKAPEVPQVK

-334 DLDDLTDDLTLDDDL
+334 ELDDLTDDLTLDDDL

-357 ELLFDDTMGDD
+357 ELLFDDSMGED

-500 EVDEFDLGLDEDSAA
+500 EADEFDLGLDEDSAA

-551 SELETPSS
+551 SELDTQSS

-633 ESLDEFDPLSE
+633 ESLDDFDPLSE

-708 KAQEGD
+708 KAQEDD

-742 PAIEEGNTEG
+742 PAIEEGNAEG
-752 DLVDNT
+752 DLVGNT
-758 AIDDLLDDVLPLE
+758 AINDLLDDVLPLE
-771 EASPKQDEPTAEVEE
+771 EASPKQDEPAAEVEE
-786 LVESIDSPMA
+786 LVEAIDSSMA
-796 GDEFEPTEFNS
+796 DDEFEPTEFNS

-819 TLDPLLDAFPEDI
+819 TLDPLLDAFPEDM
-832 EEASTAEAELD
+832 EEGSTAEAELD
-843 TDPQTLQESLED
+843 TDPQPLQESLDD
-855 STEALLEEAAP
+855 SSEALLEEAAP
-866 SEPVLPTEQ
+866 SEPVLPSDP
-875 LVDLPVEEGET
+875 LADLPLEEGES
-886 GDIDDIDAQDDQ
+886 GDADDIDAQDDQ
-898 NDDWLQ
+898 DDDWLQ

-909 VESPRQSIDEYEPT
+909 VESPLDSVDEYQST
-923 TQTETSEQELLSDHE
+923 TQTETAEQELLSDHE
-938 IATTAPE
+938 IATTTPE

-967 ESPQIDSELH
+967 ESPHIDLEQH
-977 EVDSDER
+977 EVDSDEHL
-984 IASTSLATEVTE
+984 ASTPLATEVTE
-996 EALDGHPD
+996 DALDEHPD
-1004 DAMLSELDDTQ
+1004 DAMLSELDDPQ
-1015 AQDDELVDLVDD
+1015 VQDDELVDLVDD

-1037 ALLAQDIEDAQELE
+1037 ALLAQDIEDAQALE
-1051 ATATE
+1051 APSAE
-1056 MPLEEPVHETP
+1056 MPLEEPVLETP

-1076 GTPVEEDWAEAETLF
+1076 GTPIEEDWAEAETLF
-1091 DGLVTDS
+1091 DGLATDS
-1098 ELPQAQQEESLAGLA
+1098 ELPQTQQEESLAGLT

-1123 SLDDLEL
+1123 SLNDLEL
-1130 LEFDEEDA
+1130 LEFDEDDA
-1138 LEALADESA
+1138 LEALADESV

-1160 LDELALNEFGED
+1160 LDELALTEFGED
-1172 DELAVLADEPGFA
+1172 DELSVLADEPGFA

-1228 SELATP
+1228 SDLATP

-1251 LGSIEFD
+1251 LDDIEFD
-1258 ESELPEFGEEDALS
+1258 ENELPEFGEEDALS
-1272 AMADG
+1272 AMADE

-1294 DLADEVE
+1294 DLADEVD
-1301 FDELELPEFGEEEA
+1301 FDELELPEFGEDEA
-1315 LAAIADEPSYDAPV
+1315 LAAMADEPSYDVPV
-1329 VEEEVFAAEEP
+1329 VEEDAFATEEP
-1340 AVESDITSEESAL
+1340 AVESEITSDEPAL
-1353 DDVLEPSEVATDNV
+1353 DDVLEPSEAATDNAK
-1367 ESAEEQAQAET
+1367 SAEEQAQAET
-1378 TDDVFDFDELELPEF
+1378 TDDAFDVDELELPEF

-1412 VEEEVFAA
+1412 VEEEAFATG
-1420 EEPAVESEVTS
+1420 EPAVESKTTS
-1431 EESALDDVLEPSEVA
+1431 EESALGEELEPSEA
-1446 DDNVESAEEQAQ
+1446 ATDNAKSAEEQVQ

-1463 DAFDFDELELPE
+1463 DAFDVDELDLPE

-1489 SYDAPVVEED
+1489 SYDAPVVEEE

-1504 EPAVESEITSDES
+1504 EPAVESET
-1517 ALDEVLEPSEAATD
+1517 
-1531 NVESAE
+1531 
-1537 EQAQA
+1537 
-1542 ETTDDAFDFDELE
+1542 
-1555 LPVFGEDEA
+1555 
-1564 LVAMADEPSYDA
+1564 
-1576 PLVEEEAFA
+1576 
-1585 AEEPAVESEVT
+1585 T

-1621 QVQAEITDD
+1621 QAQVETTDD
-1630 AFDVDE
+1630 AFDFDE

-1692 LEEAPIT
+1692 LDEAPIT

-1725 VNKLHINPS
+1725 VNKPHINPS

-1770 HLLSEDALD
+1770 DLLSEEALD

-1813 KLPDNPSAEVTS
+1813 KLPDTPSAEVTS
-1825 DVPAEE
+1825 DVPADE

-1905 DVDENAEASGKLD
+1905 DVDENAEAAGKLD

-1937 EAIVYGDDDV
+1937 EAIVYGDDVV

>member
-146 ATSRPIAPTPVTRPV
+146 ATPRPIAPTPVTRPV
-161 KVTPV
+161 KVTP
-166 TRPVKVTPA
+166 A
-175 TPAQAV
+175 TPVQAV
-181 SETVKVESQ
+181 SETVKVEPP
-190 VDTTPVKTPDVPQVK
+190 VDTTPVKAPEVPQVK

-357 ELLFDDTMGDD
+357 ELLFDDSMGED

-500 EVDEFDLGLDEDSAA
+500 EADEFDLGLDEDSAA

-551 SELETPSS
+551 SELDTQSS

-667 LDELLESAPESDESL
+667 LDELLESAPESEESL
-682 EWPEEELATAEESDL
+682 EWPEEELVTAEESDL

-708 KAQEGD
+708 KAQEDD

-742 PAIEEGNTEG
+742 PAIEEGNAEG

-771 EASPKQDEPTAEVEE
+771 EASPKQDEPAAEVEE
-786 LVESIDSPMA
+786 LVEAIDSPMA

-832 EEASTAEAELD
+832 EEGSTAEAELD
-843 TDPQTLQESLED
+843 TDPQPLQESLDD
-855 STEALLEEAAP
+855 SSEALLEEAAP
-866 SEPVLPTEQ
+866 SEPVLPSDP
-875 LVDLPVEEGET
+875 LADLPLEEGES
-886 GDIDDIDAQDDQ
+886 GDADDIDDQDDQ
-898 NDDWLQ
+898 DDDWLQ

-909 VESPRQSIDEYEPT
+909 VESPLDSIDEYEST

-938 IATTAPE
+938 IATTTPE

-967 ESPQIDSELH
+967 ESPHIDLEQH
-977 EVDSDER
+977 EVDSDEHL
-984 IASTSLATEVTE
+984 ASTPLATEVTE
-996 EALDGHPD
+996 DALDEHPD
-1004 DAMLSELDDTQ
+1004 DTMLSELDDTP

-1037 ALLAQDIEDAQELE
+1037 ALLAQDIDDAQALD
-1051 ATATE
+1051 APSAE
-1056 MPLEEPVHETP
+1056 MPLEEPVLETP

-1076 GTPVEEDWAEAETLF
+1076 GTPIEEDWAEAETLF
-1091 DGLVTDS
+1091 DGLATDS
-1098 ELPQAQQEESLAGLA
+1098 ELPQTQQEESLAGLA
-1113 EAESTAEQDD
+1113 EAESTVEQDD

-1130 LEFDEEDA
+1130 LEFDEDDA
-1138 LEALADESA
+1138 LEALADESV

-1160 LDELALNEFGED
+1160 LDELALTEFGED
-1172 DELAVLADEPGFA
+1172 DELSVLADEPGFA

-1228 SELATP
+1228 SDLATP

-1251 LGSIEFD
+1251 LDDIEFD
-1258 ESELPEFGEEDALS
+1258 ENELPEFGEEDALS
-1272 AMADG
+1272 AMADE

-1294 DLADEVE
+1294 DLADEVD
-1301 FDELELPEFGEEEA
+1301 FDELELPEFGEDEA
-1315 LAAIADEPSYDAPV
+1315 LAAMADEPSYDAPI
-1329 VEEEVFAAEEP
+1329 VEEEAFATEEP
-1340 AVESDITSEESAL
+1340 VVESEITSDESAL
-1353 DDVLEPSEVATDNV
+1353 DDVLEPTEAATDNV
-1367 ESAEEQAQAET
+1367 ESAEDQAQAET
-1378 TDDVFDFDELELPEF
+1378 TDDAFDVDELELPEF

-1412 VEEEVFAA
+1412 VEEEAFAA
-1420 EEPAVESEVTS
+1420 EESAVESEVTS
-1431 EESALDDVLEPSEVA
+1431 EESALDEELEPSEA
-1446 DDNVESAEEQAQ
+1446 ATDNVESAEDQAQ

-1463 DAFDFDELELPE
+1463 DAFDVDELELPE

-1489 SYDAPVVEED
+1489 SYDAPVVEE
-1499 AFATE
+1499 
-1504 EPAVESEITSDES
+1504 
-1517 ALDEVLEPSEAATD
+1517 
-1531 NVESAE
+1531 
-1537 EQAQA
+1537 
-1542 ETTDDAFDFDELE
+1542 
-1555 LPVFGEDEA
+1555 
-1564 LVAMADEPSYDA
+1564 
-1576 PLVEEEAFA
+1576 EAFA
-1585 AEEPAVESEVT
+1585 AEEPDVESEIT

-1621 QVQAEITDD
+1621 QVQAETTDD
-1630 AFDVDE
+1630 AFDVDELELPEFGEDEALAAMADEPSYDAPVVEEEAFAAEEPTVESEITSDESALDEELEPSEAATDNVESAEEQAQVETTDDAFDFDE

-1692 LEEAPIT
+1692 LDEAPIT

-1725 VNKLHINPS
+1725 VNKPHINPS

-1770 HLLSEDALD
+1770 DLLSEEALD

-1813 KLPDNPSAEVTS
+1813 KLPDTPSAEVTS
-1825 DVPAEE
+1825 DVPADE

-1905 DVDENAEASGKLD
+1905 DVDENAEAAGKLD

-1937 EAIVYGDDDV
+1937 EAIVYGDDVV

>member
-146 ATSRPIAPTPVTRPV
+146 ATPRPIAP
-161 KVTPV
+161 TPV

-181 SETVKVESQ
+181 SETVKVEPP
-190 VDTTPVKTPDVPQVK
+190 VDTTPVKAPEVPQVK

-357 ELLFDDTMGDD
+357 ELLFDDSMGED

-500 EVDEFDLGLDEDSAA
+500 EADEFDLGLDEDSAA

-551 SELETPSS
+551 SELDTQSS

-633 ESLDEFDPLSE
+633 ESLDDFDPLSE

-682 EWPEEELATAEESDL
+682 EWPVEELATAEESDL

-708 KAQEGD
+708 KAQEDD

-742 PAIEEGNTEG
+742 PAIEEGNAEG

-771 EASPKQDEPTAEVEE
+771 EASPKQDEPAAEVEE
-786 LVESIDSPMA
+786 LVEAIDSPMA

-832 EEASTAEAELD
+832 EEGTAAEVELD
-843 TDPQTLQESLED
+843 TEPQPLQESLDD
-855 STEALLEEAAP
+855 SSEALLEEAAP
-866 SEPVLPTEQ
+866 SEPVLPSDP
-875 LVDLPVEEGET
+875 LADLPLEEGES
-886 GDIDDIDAQDDQ
+886 GDVDDIDAQDDQ
-898 NDDWLQ
+898 DDDWLQ

-909 VESPRQSIDEYEPT
+909 VESPLDSIDEYQST
-923 TQTETSEQELLSDHE
+923 TQTETAEQELLSDHE
-938 IATTAPE
+938 IATTTPE

-967 ESPQIDSELH
+967 ESPHIDLEQH
-977 EVDSDER
+977 EVDSDEHL
-984 IASTSLATEVTE
+984 AATPLATEVTE
-996 EALDGHPD
+996 EALDEHPD
-1004 DAMLSELDDTQ
+1004 DTMLSELDDTP

-1037 ALLAQDIEDAQELE
+1037 ALLAQDIEDAQALE
-1051 ATATE
+1051 APSAE
-1056 MPLEEPVHETP
+1056 MPLEEPVLETP

-1076 GTPVEEDWAEAETLF
+1076 GTPIEEDWAEAETLF
-1091 DGLVTDS
+1091 DGLATDS
-1098 ELPQAQQEESLAGLA
+1098 ELPQTQQEESLAGLA

-1130 LEFDEEDA
+1130 LEFDEDDA
-1138 LEALADESA
+1138 LEALADESV

-1160 LDELALNEFGED
+1160 LDELALTEFGED

-1228 SELATP
+1228 SDLATP

-1251 LGSIEFD
+1251 LDDIEFD
-1258 ESELPEFGEEDALS
+1258 ENELPEFGEEDALS
-1272 AMADG
+1272 AMADE

-1283 ELDEPVEEGEI
+1283 ELDEPVAEGEI
-1294 DLADEVE
+1294 DLADEV
-1301 FDELELPEFGEEEA
+1301 
-1315 LAAIADEPSYDAPV
+1315 
-1329 VEEEVFAAEEP
+1329 
-1340 AVESDITSEESAL
+1340 
-1353 DDVLEPSEVATDNV
+1353 
-1367 ESAEEQAQAET
+1367 
-1378 TDDVFDFDELELPEF
+1378 DFDELELPEF

-1398 LAAMADEPSYDAPV
+1398 LAAMADEPSYEAPV
-1412 VEEEVFAA
+1412 VEEDAFAA
-1420 EEPAVESEVTS
+1420 EEPAVEFEITS
-1431 EESALDDVLEPSEVA
+1431 DESALDEVLEPSKA
-1446 DDNVESAEEQAQ
+1446 ATDNVESAEEQAQ
-1458 AETTD
+1458 VETTD

-1489 SYDAPVVEED
+1489 SYDAPVVEEE
-1499 AFATE
+1499 AFAAE

-1517 ALDEVLEPSEAATD
+1517 ALDDVLEPSKAATD

-1537 EQAQA
+1537 EQAQV
-1542 ETTDDAFDFDELE
+1542 ESTDDAFDVDELE
-1555 LPVFGEDEA
+1555 LPEFGEDEA
-1564 LVAMADEPSYDA
+1564 LAAMADEPSYDA
-1576 PLVEEEAFA
+1576 PVVEEEAFA
-1585 AEEPAVESEVT
+1585 TGEPAVESEIT

-1606 EPSEAATDNV
+1606 EPSKAATDNV
-1616 ESAEE
+1616 ESAED
-1621 QVQAEITDD
+1621 QAQAETTDD

-1692 LEEAPIT
+1692 LDEAPIT

-1725 VNKLHINPS
+1725 VNKPHINPS

-1770 HLLSEDALD
+1770 DLLSEEALD

-1813 KLPDNPSAEVTS
+1813 KLPDTPSAEVTS
-1825 DVPAEE
+1825 DVPADE

-1905 DVDENAEASGKLD
+1905 DVDENAEAAGKLD

-1937 EAIVYGDDDV
+1937 EAIVYGDDVV

>member
-146 ATSRPIAPTPVTRPV
+146 ATPRPIAPTPVTRPV
-161 KVTPV
+161 KVTP
-166 TRPVKVTPA
+166 A
-175 TPAQAV
+175 TPVQAV
-181 SETVKVESQ
+181 SETVKVEPP
-190 VDTTPVKTPDVPQVK
+190 VDTTPVKAPEVPQVK

-357 ELLFDDTMGDD
+357 ELLFDDSMGED

-500 EVDEFDLGLDEDSAA
+500 EADEFDLGLDEDSAA

-551 SELETPSS
+551 SELDTQSS

-682 EWPEEELATAEESDL
+682 EWPEEELVTAEESDL

-708 KAQEGD
+708 KAQEDD

-742 PAIEEGNTEG
+742 PAIEEGNAEG

-771 EASPKQDEPTAEVEE
+771 EASPKQDEPAAEVEE
-786 LVESIDSPMA
+786 LVEAIDSPMA
-796 GDEFEPTEFNS
+796 GDEFEPREFNS

-832 EEASTAEAELD
+832 EEGSAAEAELD
-843 TDPQTLQESLED
+843 TDPQLLQESLDD
-855 STEALLEEAAP
+855 SSEALLEEAAP
-866 SEPVLPTEQ
+866 SEPVLPSDP
-875 LVDLPVEEGET
+875 LADLPLEEGES
-886 GDIDDIDAQDDQ
+886 GDADDIDAQDDQ
-898 NDDWLQ
+898 DDDWLQ

-909 VESPRQSIDEYEPT
+909 VESPLDSIDEHEST

-938 IATTAPE
+938 IATTTPE
-945 LDVEESQEPQE
+945 LDVEESLEPQE
-956 EDWLQSAIDEV
+956 EDWLQSVIDEV
-967 ESPQIDSELH
+967 ESPHIDLEQH
-977 EVDSDER
+977 EVDSDEHL
-984 IASTSLATEVTE
+984 ASTPLATEVTE
-996 EALDGHPD
+996 EALDEHPD
-1004 DAMLSELDDTQ
+1004 DTMLSDLDDTP

-1037 ALLAQDIEDAQELE
+1037 ALLAQDIEDAQALE
-1051 ATATE
+1051 APSAE
-1056 MPLEEPVHETP
+1056 MPLEEPVLETP

-1076 GTPVEEDWAEAETLF
+1076 GTPIEEDWAEAETLF
-1091 DGLVTDS
+1091 DGLATDS
-1098 ELPQAQQEESLAGLA
+1098 ELPQTQQEESLAGLA

-1130 LEFDEEDA
+1130 LEFDEDDA
-1138 LEALADESA
+1138 LEALADESV

-1160 LDELALNEFGED
+1160 LDELALTEFGED
-1172 DELAVLADEPGFA
+1172 DELSVLADEPGFA

-1228 SELATP
+1228 SDLATP

-1251 LGSIEFD
+1251 LDDIEFD
-1258 ESELPEFGEEDALS
+1258 ENELPEFGEEDALS
-1272 AMADG
+1272 AMADE

-1294 DLADEVE
+1294 DLADEVD
-1301 FDELELPEFGEEEA
+1301 FDELELPEFGEDEA
-1315 LAAIADEPSYDAPV
+1315 LAAMADEPSYDAPI
-1329 VEEEVFAAEEP
+1329 VEEEAFATEEP
-1340 AVESDITSEESAL
+1340 VVESEITSDESAL
-1353 DDVLEPSEVATDNV
+1353 DDVLEPTEAATDNV
-1367 ESAEEQAQAET
+1367 ESAEDQAQAET
-1378 TDDVFDFDELELPEF
+1378 TDDAFDVDELELPEF

-1412 VEEEVFAA
+1412 VEEEAFAAEESAVESEVTSEESALDEELEPSEAATDNVESAEDQAQAETTDDAFDVDELELPEFGEDEALAAMADEPSYDAPVVEEEAFAA
-1420 EEPAVESEVTS
+1420 EEPAVESEITS
-1431 EESALDDVLEPSEVA
+1431 EESALDDVLEPSEA
-1446 DDNVESAEEQAQ
+1446 ATDNVESAEEQVQ

-1489 SYDAPVVEED
+1489 SYDAPVVEEE
-1499 AFATE
+1499 AFAAE
-1504 EPAVESEITSDES
+1504 EPAVEFEITSDES
-1517 ALDEVLEPSEAATD
+1517 ALDDVLEPSKAATD

-1537 EQAQA
+1537 EQAQV
-1542 ETTDDAFDFDELE
+1542 ETTDDAFDF
-1555 LPVFGEDEA
+1555 
-1564 LVAMADEPSYDA
+1564 
-1576 PLVEEEAFA
+1576 
-1585 AEEPAVESEVT
+1585 
-1596 SEESALDDVL
+1596 
-1606 EPSEAATDNV
+1606 
-1616 ESAEE
+1616 
-1621 QVQAEITDD
+1621 
-1630 AFDVDE
+1630 DE

-1692 LEEAPIT
+1692 LDEAPIT

-1725 VNKLHINPS
+1725 VNKPHINPS

-1770 HLLSEDALD
+1770 DLLSEEALD

-1813 KLPDNPSAEVTS
+1813 KLSDNPSAEVTS
-1825 DVPAEE
+1825 DVPADE

-1905 DVDENAEASGKLD
+1905 DVDENAEAAGKLD

-1937 EAIVYGDDDV
+1937 EAIVYGDDVV

>member
-161 KVTPV
+161 KVTP
-166 TRPVKVTPA
+166 A

-181 SETVKVESQ
+181 SETVKVEPQ

-551 SELETPSS
+551 SELETQSS

-565 LLESGADDTQDDL
+565 LLESGADNTQDDL

-606 AGLSDDE
+606 AGLTDDE

-708 KAQEGD
+708 KAQEDD
-714 AAEPF
+714 AAESF

-742 PAIEEGNTEG
+742 PAIEEVSAEV
-752 DLVDNT
+752 DSVDNT
-758 AIDDLLDDVLPLE
+758 AIDELLDDVLPLE
-771 EASPKQDEPTAEVEE
+771 DASPEQDEPTAEVEE
-786 LVESIDSPMA
+786 LVESIDSPMVD
-796 GDEFEPTEFNS
+796 DEFEPTEFNS

-832 EEASTAEAELD
+832 EEASTAEAEVD
-843 TDPQTLQESLED
+843 TDPQSLQESLDD
-855 STEALLEEAAP
+855 SSEALLEEVAQ
-866 SEPVLPTEQ
+866 SEPVLPSDP
-875 LVDLPVEEGET
+875 LADLPVEEGET
-886 GDIDDIDAQDDQ
+886 GDVDDIDAQDDQ
-898 NDDWLQ
+898 DDDWLQ

-909 VESPRQSIDEYEPT
+909 VESPLDSIDEYEST

-938 IATTAPE
+938 IATTTPE

-967 ESPQIDSELH
+967 ESSQIDLEQH
-977 EVDSDER
+977 EVDSDEHM
-984 IASTSLATEVTE
+984 ASTSLATEVTE

-1015 AQDDELVDLVDD
+1015 AQDDELVDLIDD

-1051 ATATE
+1051 PPATE

-1091 DGLVTDS
+1091 DGLATDS

-1113 EAESTAEQDD
+1113 EAESTTEQDD

-1130 LEFDEEDA
+1130 LEFDEDDA
-1138 LEALADESA
+1138 LEALADESV

-1228 SELATP
+1228 SDLATP

-1251 LGSIEFD
+1251 LDDIEFD
-1258 ESELPEFGEEDALS
+1258 ENELPEFGEEDALS
-1272 AMADG
+1272 AMADE

-1294 DLADEVE
+1294 DLADEV
-1301 FDELELPEFGEEEA
+1301 
-1315 LAAIADEPSYDAPV
+1315 
-1329 VEEEVFAAEEP
+1329 
-1340 AVESDITSEESAL
+1340 
-1353 DDVLEPSEVATDNV
+1353 
-1367 ESAEEQAQAET
+1367 
-1378 TDDVFDFDELELPEF
+1378 
-1393 GEDEA
+1393 
-1398 LAAMADEPSYDAPV
+1398 
-1412 VEEEVFAA
+1412 
-1420 EEPAVESEVTS
+1420 
-1431 EESALDDVLEPSEVA
+1431 
-1446 DDNVESAEEQAQ
+1446 
-1458 AETTD
+1458 
-1463 DAFDFDELELPE
+1463 DFDELELPE

-1504 EPAVESEITSDES
+1504 EPAVESDITSEESALDEVLEPSEAATNNVESAEEQVQAEITDDAFDVDGLELPEFGEDEALAAMADEPSYDAPVVEEDAFAAEESAVESEVTSEESALDDVLEPSKAATDNAESAEEQAQAETTDDAFDFDELELPEFGEDEALAAMEDEPSYDAPVVEEDAFATEEPAVESEIISDES

-1542 ETTDDAFDFDELE
+1542 ETTDDAFDFDELD
-1555 LPVFGEDEA
+1555 LPEFGEDEA
-1564 LVAMADEPSYDA
+1564 LAAMADEPSYDA
-1576 PLVEEEAFA
+1576 PVVEEDAFA
-1585 AEEPAVESEVT
+1585 AEEPAVKSEVT

-1606 EPSEAATDNV
+1606 EPSEVATDNV
-1616 ESAEE
+1616 ESAEK
-1621 QVQAEITDD
+1621 QAQAETTDD
-1630 AFDVDE
+1630 AFDFDE
-1636 LELPEFGE
+1636 LDLPEFGE

-1673 DIELP
+1673 ELDLP

-1692 LEEAPIT
+1692 LDEAPIT

-1725 VNKLHINPS
+1725 VNKPHINLS

>member
-161 KVTPV
+161 KVTP
-166 TRPVKVTPA
+166 A

-181 SETVKVESQ
+181 SETVKVESP
-190 VDTTPVKTPDVPQVK
+190 VDTVPVKAPEVPQVK

-500 EVDEFDLGLDEDSAA
+500 EADEFDLGLDEDSAA

-708 KAQEGD
+708 KAQEDD

-742 PAIEEGNTEG
+742 PAIEEVSAEV
-752 DLVDNT
+752 DSVDNT
-758 AIDDLLDDVLPLE
+758 AIDELLDDVLPLE
-771 EASPKQDEPTAEVEE
+771 DASPEQDEPTAEVEE

-796 GDEFEPTEFNS
+796 DDEFEPTEFNS
-807 SHFVE
+807 SHFAE

-832 EEASTAEAELD
+832 EEVSTAEAELN
-843 TDPQTLQESLED
+843 TDPQTLQGSLDD
-855 STEALLEEAAP
+855 STESLLEEAAP
-866 SEPVLPTEQ
+866 SEPVLPTE
-875 LVDLPVEEGET
+875 LLADLPVEEGET
-886 GDIDDIDAQDDQ
+886 GDVDDIDAQDDLD
-898 NDDWLQ
+898 DDWLQ

-909 VESPRQSIDEYEPT
+909 VESPLDSIDEYEST

-938 IATTAPE
+938 IATTTPE

-967 ESPQIDSELH
+967 ESPQSDLEQH
-977 EVDSDER
+977 EVDSDEHL
-984 IASTSLATEVTE
+984 ASTPLATEVTE
-996 EALDGHPD
+996 EALDEHPD
-1004 DAMLSELDDTQ
+1004 DAMLSELDATP
-1015 AQDDELVDLVDD
+1015 AQDDELVELVDD

-1051 ATATE
+1051 APATE

-1219 MLSEVELSE
+1219 MLSEIELSE
-1228 SELATP
+1228 SELVTP

-1251 LGSIEFD
+1251 LDDIELD

-1272 AMADG
+1272 AMADE

-1340 AVESDITSEESAL
+1340 AVESEVTSEESAL
-1353 DDVLEPSEVATDNV
+1353 DEVLEPSEVATDNV

-1489 SYDAPVVEED
+1489 SYDAPAVEED

-1517 ALDEVLEPSEAATD
+1517 ASDEVLEPSEVAAD

-1555 LPVFGEDEA
+1555 LPEFGEDEA

-1606 EPSEAATDNV
+1606 EPSEVATDNV

-1621 QVQAEITDD
+1621 QAQAEITDD
-1630 AFDVDE
+1630 AFDFEE
-1636 LELPEFGE
+1636 LDLPEFGE

-1673 DIELP
+1673 ELDLP

-1725 VNKLHINPS
+1725 VNKPHINPS

-1744 VFAQEAGFNIAEEEV
+1744 VFAQEAGFNIAEDEV

-1770 HLLSEDALD
+1770 DLLSEDALD

-1825 DVPAEE
+1825 DVPADE

-1905 DVDENAEASGKLD
+1905 DVDENAEAAGKLD

>member
-53 PLPVSDE
+53 PLPVSNE

-113 PGSTLRVPS
+113 SGSTLRVPS

-146 ATSRPIAPTPVTRPV
+146 TTPRPIAP
-161 KVTPV
+161 TPV

-181 SETVKVESQ
+181 SETVKVEPP
-190 VDTTPVKTPDVPQVK
+190 VDTTPVKAPEVPQVK

-357 ELLFDDTMGDD
+357 ELLFDDSMGED

-500 EVDEFDLGLDEDSAA
+500 EADEFDLGLDEDSAA

-551 SELETPSS
+551 SELDTQSS

-633 ESLDEFDPLSE
+633 ESLDDFDPLSE

-682 EWPEEELATAEESDL
+682 EWPVEELATAEESDL

-708 KAQEGD
+708 KAQEDD

-742 PAIEEGNTEG
+742 PAIEEGNAEG

-771 EASPKQDEPTAEVEE
+771 EASPKQDEPAAEVEE
-786 LVESIDSPMA
+786 LVEAIDSPMA

-832 EEASTAEAELD
+832 EEGTAAEVELD
-843 TDPQTLQESLED
+843 TEPQPLQESLDD
-855 STEALLEEAAP
+855 SSEALLEEAAP
-866 SEPVLPTEQ
+866 SEPVLPSDP
-875 LVDLPVEEGET
+875 LADLPLEEGES
-886 GDIDDIDAQDDQ
+886 GDVDDIDAQDDQ
-898 NDDWLQ
+898 DDDWLQ

-909 VESPRQSIDEYEPT
+909 VESPLDSIDEYQST
-923 TQTETSEQELLSDHE
+923 TQTETAEQELLSDHE
-938 IATTAPE
+938 IATTTPE

-967 ESPQIDSELH
+967 ESPHIDLEQH
-977 EVDSDER
+977 EVDSDEHL
-984 IASTSLATEVTE
+984 AATPLATEVTE
-996 EALDGHPD
+996 EALDEHPD
-1004 DAMLSELDDTQ
+1004 DTMLSELDDTP

-1037 ALLAQDIEDAQELE
+1037 ALLAQDIEDAQALE
-1051 ATATE
+1051 APSAE
-1056 MPLEEPVHETP
+1056 MPLEEPVLETP

-1076 GTPVEEDWAEAETLF
+1076 GTPIEEDWAEAETLF
-1091 DGLVTDS
+1091 DGLATDS
-1098 ELPQAQQEESLAGLA
+1098 ELPQTQQEESLAGLA

-1130 LEFDEEDA
+1130 LEFDEDDA
-1138 LEALADESA
+1138 LEALADESV

-1160 LDELALNEFGED
+1160 LDELALTEFGED

-1228 SELATP
+1228 SDLATP

-1251 LGSIEFD
+1251 LDDIEFD
-1258 ESELPEFGEEDALS
+1258 ENELPEFGEEDALS
-1272 AMADG
+1272 AMADE

-1283 ELDEPVEEGEI
+1283 ELDEPVAEGEI
-1294 DLADEVE
+1294 DLADEV
-1301 FDELELPEFGEEEA
+1301 
-1315 LAAIADEPSYDAPV
+1315 
-1329 VEEEVFAAEEP
+1329 
-1340 AVESDITSEESAL
+1340 
-1353 DDVLEPSEVATDNV
+1353 
-1367 ESAEEQAQAET
+1367 
-1378 TDDVFDFDELELPEF
+1378 DFDELELPEF

-1398 LAAMADEPSYDAPV
+1398 LAAMADEPSYEAPV
-1412 VEEEVFAA
+1412 VEEDAFAA
-1420 EEPAVESEVTS
+1420 EEPAVEFEITS
-1431 EESALDDVLEPSEVA
+1431 DESALDEVLEPSKA
-1446 DDNVESAEEQAQ
+1446 ATDNVESAEEQAQ
-1458 AETTD
+1458 VETTD

-1489 SYDAPVVEED
+1489 SYDAPVVEEE
-1499 AFATE
+1499 AFAAE

-1517 ALDEVLEPSEAATD
+1517 ALDDVLEPSKAATD

-1537 EQAQA
+1537 EQAQV
-1542 ETTDDAFDFDELE
+1542 ESTDDAFDVDELE
-1555 LPVFGEDEA
+1555 LPEFGEDEA
-1564 LVAMADEPSYDA
+1564 LAAMVDEPSYDA
-1576 PLVEEEAFA
+1576 PVVEEEAFA
-1585 AEEPAVESEVT
+1585 AEEPAVEFEIT
-1596 SEESALDDVL
+1596 SDESALDDVF
-1606 EPSEAATDNV
+1606 EPSKAATDNV

-1621 QVQAEITDD
+1621 QAQVETTDD
-1630 AFDVDE
+1630 AFDFDE

-1692 LEEAPIT
+1692 LDEAPIT

-1725 VNKLHINPS
+1725 VNKPHINPS

-1770 HLLSEDALD
+1770 DLLSEEALD

-1825 DVPAEE
+1825 DVPADE

-1905 DVDENAEASGKLD
+1905 DVDENAEAAGKLD

-1937 EAIVYGDDDV
+1937 EAIVYGDDVV

>member
-146 ATSRPIAPTPVTRPV
+146 ATPRPIAP
-161 KVTPV
+161 TPV

-181 SETVKVESQ
+181 SETVKVEPP
-190 VDTTPVKTPDVPQVK
+190 VDTTPVKAPEAPQVK

-357 ELLFDDTMGDD
+357 ELLFDDSMGED

-500 EVDEFDLGLDEDSAA
+500 EADEFDLGLDEDSAA

-551 SELETPSS
+551 SELDTQSS

-633 ESLDEFDPLSE
+633 ESLDDFDPLSE

-708 KAQEGD
+708 KAQEDD

-742 PAIEEGNTEG
+742 PAIEEGSPEG
-752 DLVDNT
+752 DLVDNS

-771 EASPKQDEPTAEVEE
+771 EASPKQDEPAAEVEE
-786 LVESIDSPMA
+786 LVEAIDSPMA

-832 EEASTAEAELD
+832 EEGSTAEAELD
-843 TDPQTLQESLED
+843 TDPQPLQESLDD
-855 STEALLEEAAP
+855 SSEALLEEAAP
-866 SEPVLPTEQ
+866 SEPVLPSDP
-875 LVDLPVEEGET
+875 LADLPLKEGES
-886 GDIDDIDAQDDQ
+886 GDADDIDDQDDQ
-898 NDDWLQ
+898 DDDWLQ

-909 VESPRQSIDEYEPT
+909 VESPLDSIDEYEST

-938 IATTAPE
+938 IATTTPE

-967 ESPQIDSELH
+967 ESPHIDLEQH
-977 EVDSDER
+977 EVDSDEHL
-984 IASTSLATEVTE
+984 ASTPLATEVTE
-996 EALDGHPD
+996 EALDEHPD
-1004 DAMLSELDDTQ
+1004 DTMLSELDDTP
-1015 AQDDELVDLVDD
+1015 AQDEELVDLVDD

-1037 ALLAQDIEDAQELE
+1037 ALLAQDIEDAQALE
-1051 ATATE
+1051 APSAE
-1056 MPLEEPVHETP
+1056 MPLEEPVLETP

-1076 GTPVEEDWAEAETLF
+1076 GTPIEEDWAEAETLF
-1091 DGLVTDS
+1091 DGLATDS
-1098 ELPQAQQEESLAGLA
+1098 ELPQTQQEESLAGLA

-1130 LEFDEEDA
+1130 LEFDEDDA
-1138 LEALADESA
+1138 LEALADESV

-1160 LDELALNEFGED
+1160 LDELALTEFGED

-1185 EPSLESELEDID
+1185 EPSLESELEYID

-1228 SELATP
+1228 SDLVTP

-1246 SAVTD
+1246 SAVTELD
-1251 LGSIEFD
+1251 DIAFD
-1258 ESELPEFGEEDALS
+1258 ENELPEFGEEDALS
-1272 AMADG
+1272 AMADE

-1294 DLADEVE
+1294 DLADEV
-1301 FDELELPEFGEEEA
+1301 
-1315 LAAIADEPSYDAPV
+1315 
-1329 VEEEVFAAEEP
+1329 
-1340 AVESDITSEESAL
+1340 
-1353 DDVLEPSEVATDNV
+1353 
-1367 ESAEEQAQAET
+1367 
-1378 TDDVFDFDELELPEF
+1378 DFDELELPEF

-1412 VEEEVFAA
+1412 VEEEAFAAEESALESEVTSEESALDEELEPSEAATDNVESAEEQAQAETTDDAFDVDELELPEFGEDEALAAMADEPSYDAPVVEEEAFAA
-1420 EEPAVESEVTS
+1420 EEPAVESETTS
-1431 EESALDDVLEPSEVA
+1431 EESALDDVLEPSKA
-1446 DDNVESAEEQAQ
+1446 ATDNAESAEEQAQ

-1489 SYDAPVVEED
+1489 SYDAPVVEEE
-1499 AFATE
+1499 AFAVE
-1504 EPAVESEITSDES
+1504 EPAVESET
-1517 ALDEVLEPSEAATD
+1517 
-1531 NVESAE
+1531 
-1537 EQAQA
+1537 
-1542 ETTDDAFDFDELE
+1542 
-1555 LPVFGEDEA
+1555 
-1564 LVAMADEPSYDA
+1564 
-1576 PLVEEEAFA
+1576 
-1585 AEEPAVESEVT
+1585 T

-1621 QVQAEITDD
+1621 QAQVETTDD

-1692 LEEAPIT
+1692 LDEAPIT

-1725 VNKLHINPS
+1725 VNKPHINPS

-1770 HLLSEDALD
+1770 DLLSEEALD

-1825 DVPAEE
+1825 DVPADE

-1905 DVDENAEASGKLD
+1905 DVDENAEAAGKLD

-1937 EAIVYGDDDV
+1937 EAIVYGDDVV

>member
-161 KVTPV
+161 KVTP
-166 TRPVKVTPA
+166 A

-181 SETVKVESQ
+181 SETVKVESP
-190 VDTTPVKTPDVPQVK
+190 VDTTPVKAPDVPQVK

-551 SELETPSS
+551 SELETQSS

-708 KAQEGD
+708 KAQEDD

-742 PAIEEGNTEG
+742 PAIEEVSAEVGS
-752 DLVDNT
+752 VDNT
-758 AIDDLLDDVLPLE
+758 AIDELLDDVLPLE
-771 EASPKQDEPTAEVEE
+771 EASPEQDEPTAEVEE
-786 LVESIDSPMA
+786 LVESIDSPMVD
-796 GDEFEPTEFNS
+796 DEFEPTEFNS

-832 EEASTAEAELD
+832 EEVSTAEAELN
-843 TDPQTLQESLED
+843 TDPQTLQESLDD
-855 STEALLEEAAP
+855 STESLFEEAAP
-866 SEPVLPTEQ
+866 SESVLPTEQ
-875 LVDLPVEEGET
+875 LADLPLEEGES
-886 GDIDDIDAQDDQ
+886 GDADDIDAQDDLDDQ

-909 VESPRQSIDEYEPT
+909 VESPRHSIDEYEPT
-923 TQTETSEQELLSDHE
+923 TQTETAEQELLSDHE

-945 LDVEESQEPQE
+945 LDVEESQELQE

-984 IASTSLATEVTE
+984 IASTPLATEVTE
-996 EALDGHPD
+996 EALDEHPD
-1004 DAMLSELDDTQ
+1004 DAMLSEFDATP

-1037 ALLAQDIEDAQELE
+1037 ALLAQDIEDAQALE
-1051 ATATE
+1051 APSAE

-1076 GTPVEEDWAEAETLF
+1076 GTPIEEDWAEAETLF
-1091 DGLVTDS
+1091 DGLATDS
-1098 ELPQAQQEESLAGLA
+1098 ELPQTQQEESLAGLV
-1113 EAESTAEQDD
+1113 EAESTTEQDD

-1130 LEFDEEDA
+1130 LEFDEDDA
-1138 LEALADESA
+1138 LEALADESV

-1219 MLSEVELSE
+1219 MLSEIELSE
-1228 SELATP
+1228 SELVTP

-1251 LGSIEFD
+1251 LDDIELD

-1272 AMADG
+1272 AMADE

-1294 DLADEVE
+1294 DLADEVD

-1315 LAAIADEPSYDAPV
+1315 LAAIADEPSYDAPLV
-1329 VEEEVFAAEEP
+1329 AEEAFAAEEP
-1340 AVESDITSEESAL
+1340 AVESEVTSEESAL
-1353 DDVLEPSEVATDNV
+1353 DDVLEPSEDITDNV

-1412 VEEEVFAA
+1412 VEEDVFAA

-1431 EESALDDVLEPSEVA
+1431 EESALDDALEPSEVA
-1446 DDNVESAEEQAQ
+1446 ADNVESAEEQAQ

-1489 SYDAPVVEED
+1489 SYDAPVVEGD
-1499 AFATE
+1499 AFAAE
-1504 EPAVESEITSDES
+1504 EPAVESEVTSEES
-1517 ALDEVLEPSEAATD
+1517 ALDDALEPSEVATDNVESAEEQVQAETMDDAFDLDEFELPEFGEDEALAAMADEPSYDAPLGEEEAFTAEEPAVESEVTSEESALDDALEPSEVATD

-1542 ETTDDAFDFDELE
+1542 ETTDDAFDFDEL
-1555 LPVFGEDEA
+1555 D
-1564 LVAMADEPSYDA
+1564 
-1576 PLVEEEAFA
+1576 
-1585 AEEPAVESEVT
+1585 
-1596 SEESALDDVL
+1596 
-1606 EPSEAATDNV
+1606 
-1616 ESAEE
+1616 
-1621 QVQAEITDD
+1621 
-1630 AFDVDE
+1630 
-1636 LELPEFGE
+1636 LPEFGE

-1657 EPDAEPEAES
+1657 EHDAEPEAES

-1673 DIELP
+1673 ELDLP

-1692 LEEAPIT
+1692 LDEAPIT

-1725 VNKLHINPS
+1725 VNKPHINPS

-1813 KLPDNPSAEVTS
+1813 KLLDNPSAEATN

>member
-146 ATSRPIAPTPVTRPV
+146 ATPRPIAPTPVTRPV
-161 KVTPV
+161 KVTP
-166 TRPVKVTPA
+166 A
-175 TPAQAV
+175 TPVQAV
-181 SETVKVESQ
+181 SETVKVEPP
-190 VDTTPVKTPDVPQVK
+190 VDTTPVKAPEVPQVK

-357 ELLFDDTMGDD
+357 ELLFDDSMGED

-500 EVDEFDLGLDEDSAA
+500 EADEFDLGLDEDSAA

-551 SELETPSS
+551 SELDTQSS

-667 LDELLESAPESDESL
+667 LDELLESAPESEESL
-682 EWPEEELATAEESDL
+682 EWPEEELVTAEESDL

-708 KAQEGD
+708 KAQEDD

-742 PAIEEGNTEG
+742 PAIEEGNAEG

-771 EASPKQDEPTAEVEE
+771 EASPKQDEPAAEVEE
-786 LVESIDSPMA
+786 LVEAIDSPMA

-832 EEASTAEAELD
+832 EEGSTAEAELD
-843 TDPQTLQESLED
+843 TDPQPLQESLDD
-855 STEALLEEAAP
+855 SSEALLEEAAP
-866 SEPVLPTEQ
+866 SEPVLPSDP
-875 LVDLPVEEGET
+875 LADLPLEEGES
-886 GDIDDIDAQDDQ
+886 GDADDIDDQDDQ
-898 NDDWLQ
+898 DDDWLQ

-909 VESPRQSIDEYEPT
+909 VESPLDSIDEYEST

-938 IATTAPE
+938 IATTTPE

-967 ESPQIDSELH
+967 ESPHIDLEQH
-977 EVDSDER
+977 EVDSDEHL
-984 IASTSLATEVTE
+984 ASTPLATEVTE
-996 EALDGHPD
+996 DALDEHPD
-1004 DAMLSELDDTQ
+1004 DTMLSELDDTP

-1037 ALLAQDIEDAQELE
+1037 ALLAQDIDDAQALD
-1051 ATATE
+1051 APSAE
-1056 MPLEEPVHETP
+1056 MPLEEPVLETP

-1076 GTPVEEDWAEAETLF
+1076 GTPIEEDWAEAETLF
-1091 DGLVTDS
+1091 DGLATDS
-1098 ELPQAQQEESLAGLA
+1098 ELPQTQQEESLAGLA
-1113 EAESTAEQDD
+1113 EAESTVEQDD

-1130 LEFDEEDA
+1130 LEFDEDDA
-1138 LEALADESA
+1138 LEALADESV

-1160 LDELALNEFGED
+1160 LDELALTEFGED
-1172 DELAVLADEPGFA
+1172 DELSVLADEPGFA

-1228 SELATP
+1228 SDLATP

-1251 LGSIEFD
+1251 LDDIEFD
-1258 ESELPEFGEEDALS
+1258 ENELPEFGEEDALS
-1272 AMADG
+1272 AMAD
-1277 PSLADF
+1277 
-1283 ELDEPVEEGEI
+1283 
-1294 DLADEVE
+1294 
-1301 FDELELPEFGEEEA
+1301 
-1315 LAAIADEPSYDAPV
+1315 EPSYDAPI
-1329 VEEEVFAAEEP
+1329 VEEEAFATEEP
-1340 AVESDITSEESAL
+1340 VVESEITSDESAL
-1353 DDVLEPSEVATDNV
+1353 DDVLEPTEAATDNV
-1367 ESAEEQAQAET
+1367 ESAEDQAQAET
-1378 TDDVFDFDELELPEF
+1378 TDDAFDVDELELPEF

-1412 VEEEVFAA
+1412 VEEEAFAA
-1420 EEPAVESEVTS
+1420 EESAVESEVTS
-1431 EESALDDVLEPSEVA
+1431 EESALDEELEPSEA
-1446 DDNVESAEEQAQ
+1446 ATDNVESAEDQAQ

-1463 DAFDFDELELPE
+1463 DAFDVDELELPE

-1489 SYDAPVVEED
+1489 SYDAPVVEE
-1499 AFATE
+1499 
-1504 EPAVESEITSDES
+1504 
-1517 ALDEVLEPSEAATD
+1517 
-1531 NVESAE
+1531 
-1537 EQAQA
+1537 
-1542 ETTDDAFDFDELE
+1542 
-1555 LPVFGEDEA
+1555 
-1564 LVAMADEPSYDA
+1564 
-1576 PLVEEEAFA
+1576 EAFA
-1585 AEEPAVESEVT
+1585 AEEPDVESEIT

-1621 QVQAEITDD
+1621 QVQAETTDD
-1630 AFDVDE
+1630 AFDVDELELPEFGEDEALAAMADEPSYDAPVVEEEAFAAEEPTVESEITSDESALDEELEPSEAATDNVESAEEQAQVETTDDAFDFDE

-1692 LEEAPIT
+1692 LDEAPIT

-1725 VNKLHINPS
+1725 VNKPHINPS

-1770 HLLSEDALD
+1770 DLLSEEALD

-1813 KLPDNPSAEVTS
+1813 KLPDTPSAEVTS
-1825 DVPAEE
+1825 DVPADE

-1905 DVDENAEASGKLD
+1905 DVDENAEAAGKLD

-1937 EAIVYGDDDV
+1937 EAIVYGDDVV

>member
-146 ATSRPIAPTPVTRPV
+146 ATPRPIAPTPVTRPV
-161 KVTPV
+161 KA
-166 TRPVKVTPA
+166 TPA

-181 SETVKVESQ
+181 SETVKVEPP
-190 VDTTPVKTPDVPQVK
+190 VDTTPVKAPEVPQVK

-309 RKEAEPSASETQ
+309 RKEAEPSASEIQ

-357 ELLFDDTMGDD
+357 ELLFDDSMGED

-500 EVDEFDLGLDEDSAA
+500 EADEFDLGLDEDSAA

-551 SELETPSS
+551 SELDTQSS

-613 IEVSPTDTE
+613 IEVSLTDTE

-682 EWPEEELATAEESDL
+682 EWPEEELVTAEESDL

-708 KAQEGD
+708 KAQKDD

-742 PAIEEGNTEG
+742 PAIEEGNAEG
-752 DLVDNT
+752 DLVDNS

-771 EASPKQDEPTAEVEE
+771 EASPKQDEQAAEVEE
-786 LVESIDSPMA
+786 LVEAIDSSMA

-832 EEASTAEAELD
+832 EEGSNAEAELD
-843 TDPQTLQESLED
+843 TDPQPLQESLDD
-855 STEALLEEAAP
+855 SSEALLEEAAP
-866 SEPVLPTEQ
+866 SEPVLPSSDP
-875 LVDLPVEEGET
+875 LADLPLEEGES
-886 GDIDDIDAQDDQ
+886 GDADDIDDQDDQ
-898 NDDWLQ
+898 DDDWLQ

-909 VESPRQSIDEYEPT
+909 VESPLDSIDEYQST

-938 IATTAPE
+938 IATTTPE

-967 ESPQIDSELH
+967 ESPHIDLEQH
-977 EVDSDER
+977 EVDSDEHL
-984 IASTSLATEVTE
+984 ASAPLATEVTE
-996 EALDGHPD
+996 EALDEHPD
-1004 DAMLSELDDTQ
+1004 DTMLSELDDTP

-1037 ALLAQDIEDAQELE
+1037 ALLAQDIEDAQALE
-1051 ATATE
+1051 APSAE

-1076 GTPVEEDWAEAETLF
+1076 GTPIEEDWAEAETLF
-1091 DGLVTDS
+1091 DGLATDS
-1098 ELPQAQQEESLAGLA
+1098 ELPQTQQEESLAGLA

-1130 LEFDEEDA
+1130 LEFDEDDA
-1138 LEALADESA
+1138 LEALADESV

-1160 LDELALNEFGED
+1160 LDELALTEFGED

-1228 SELATP
+1228 SDLATP

-1251 LGSIEFD
+1251 LDDIEFD
-1258 ESELPEFGEEDALS
+1258 ENELPEFGEEDALS
-1272 AMADG
+1272 AMADE

-1283 ELDEPVEEGEI
+1283 ELDEPVAEGEI
-1294 DLADEVE
+1294 DLADEV
-1301 FDELELPEFGEEEA
+1301 
-1315 LAAIADEPSYDAPV
+1315 
-1329 VEEEVFAAEEP
+1329 
-1340 AVESDITSEESAL
+1340 
-1353 DDVLEPSEVATDNV
+1353 
-1367 ESAEEQAQAET
+1367 
-1378 TDDVFDFDELELPEF
+1378 DFDELELPEF

-1412 VEEEVFAA
+1412 VEEDAFAA
-1420 EEPAVESEVTS
+1420 EEPAVEFEITS
-1431 EESALDDVLEPSEVA
+1431 DESALDEVLEPSKA
-1446 DDNVESAEEQAQ
+1446 ATDNVESAEEQAQ
-1458 AETTD
+1458 VETTD

-1489 SYDAPVVEED
+1489 SYDAPVVEEE
-1499 AFATE
+1499 AFAAE

-1517 ALDEVLEPSEAATD
+1517 ALDDVLEPSKAVTD

-1537 EQAQA
+1537 EQAQV
-1542 ETTDDAFDFDELE
+1542 ETTDDAFDVDELE
-1555 LPVFGEDEA
+1555 LPEFGEDEA
-1564 LVAMADEPSYDA
+1564 LAAMADEPSYDA
-1576 PLVEEEAFA
+1576 PVVEEEAFA
-1585 AEEPAVESEVT
+1585 AEEPAVESEIT
-1596 SEESALDDVL
+1596 SDESALDDVL
-1606 EPSEAATDNV
+1606 EPSKAATDNV

-1621 QVQAEITDD
+1621 QAQVETTDD
-1630 AFDVDE
+1630 AFDFDELELPEFGEDEALAAMVDEPSYDAPVVEEEAFAAEEPAVEFEITSDESALDEVLEPSKAATDNVESAEEQAQVETTDDAFDFDE

-1692 LEEAPIT
+1692 LDEAPIT

-1725 VNKLHINPS
+1725 VNKPHINPS

-1770 HLLSEDALD
+1770 DLLSEEALD

-1825 DVPAEE
+1825 DVPADE

-1905 DVDENAEASGKLD
+1905 DVDENAEAAGKLD

-1937 EAIVYGDDDV
+1937 EAIVYGDDVV

>member
-161 KVTPV
+161 KVTP
-166 TRPVKVTPA
+166 A

-181 SETVKVESQ
+181 SETVKVESP
-190 VDTTPVKTPDVPQVK
+190 VDTTPVKAPDVPQVK

-551 SELETPSS
+551 SELETQSS

-565 LLESGADDTQDDL
+565 LLESGADDMQDDL

-606 AGLSDDE
+606 AGLTDDE

-708 KAQEGD
+708 KAQEDD
-714 AAEPF
+714 AAESF

-742 PAIEEGNTEG
+742 PAIEEVSAEV
-752 DLVDNT
+752 DSVDNT
-758 AIDDLLDDVLPLE
+758 AIDELLDDVLPLE
-771 EASPKQDEPTAEVEE
+771 EASPEQDELTAEVEE

-796 GDEFEPTEFNS
+796 DDEFEPTEFNS
-807 SHFVE
+807 SHFAE

-832 EEASTAEAELD
+832 EEVSTAEAELN
-843 TDPQTLQESLED
+843 TDPQNLQESLDD
-855 STEALLEEAAP
+855 STESLLEEAAP
-866 SEPVLPTEQ
+866 SESVLPTE
-875 LVDLPVEEGET
+875 LLADLPLEEGES
-886 GDIDDIDAQDDQ
+886 GDADDIDAQDDQ
-898 NDDWLQ
+898 DDDWLQ

-909 VESPRQSIDEYEPT
+909 VESPRQSIDEYEPI
-923 TQTETSEQELLSDHE
+923 TQTETAEQELLSDHE

-1015 AQDDELVDLVDD
+1015 AQDDELVDLIDD

-1228 SELATP
+1228 SDLATP

-1301 FDELELPEFGEEEA
+1301 FDELELPEFGEDEA
-1315 LAAIADEPSYDAPV
+1315 LAAMADEPSYDAPV
-1329 VEEEVFAAEEP
+1329 MEEDAFAAEEP
-1340 AVESDITSEESAL
+1340 AVESDITSDDSAL
-1353 DDVLEPSEVATDNV
+1353 DEVLEPSEVATDNV

-1446 DDNVESAEEQAQ
+1446 DNNVESAEEQAQ

-1725 VNKLHINPS
+1725 VNKPHINPS

-1744 VFAQEAGFNIAEEEV
+1744 VFAQEAGFNIAEDEV

-1770 HLLSEDALD
+1770 DLLSEDALD

>member
-146 ATSRPIAPTPVTRPV
+146 ATPRPIAP
-161 KVTPV
+161 TPV

-181 SETVKVESQ
+181 SETVKVESP
-190 VDTTPVKTPDVPQVK
+190 VDTTPVKAPDVPQVK

-357 ELLFDDTMGDD
+357 ELLFDDSMGED

-551 SELETPSS
+551 SELDTQSS

-613 IEVSPTDTE
+613 IEVSLTDTE

-682 EWPEEELATAEESDL
+682 EWPVEELATEEESDL

-708 KAQEGD
+708 KAQEDD

-742 PAIEEGNTEG
+742 PAIEEGSPEG
-752 DLVDNT
+752 DLVDNS

-771 EASPKQDEPTAEVEE
+771 EASPKQDEQAAEVEE
-786 LVESIDSPMA
+786 LVEAIDSSMA

-832 EEASTAEAELD
+832 EEGSNAEAELD
-843 TDPQTLQESLED
+843 TDPQPLQESLDD
-855 STEALLEEAAP
+855 SSEALLEEAAP
-866 SEPVLPTEQ
+866 SEPVLPSSDP
-875 LVDLPVEEGET
+875 LADLPLEEGES
-886 GDIDDIDAQDDQ
+886 GDADDIDDQDDQ
-898 NDDWLQ
+898 DDDWLQ

-909 VESPRQSIDEYEPT
+909 VESPLDSIDEYQST

-938 IATTAPE
+938 IATTTPE

-967 ESPQIDSELH
+967 ESPHIDLEQH
-977 EVDSDER
+977 EVDSDEHL
-984 IASTSLATEVTE
+984 ASTPLATEVTE
-996 EALDGHPD
+996 EALDEHPD
-1004 DAMLSELDDTQ
+1004 DTMLSELDDTP
-1015 AQDDELVDLVDD
+1015 AQDEELVDLVDD

-1037 ALLAQDIEDAQELE
+1037 ALLAQDIEDAQALE
-1051 ATATE
+1051 APSAE
-1056 MPLEEPVHETP
+1056 MPLEEPVLETP

-1076 GTPVEEDWAEAETLF
+1076 GTPIEEDWAEAETLF
-1091 DGLVTDS
+1091 DGLATDS
-1098 ELPQAQQEESLAGLA
+1098 ELPQTQQEESLAGLT

-1130 LEFDEEDA
+1130 LEFDEDDA
-1138 LEALADESA
+1138 LEALADESV

-1160 LDELALNEFGED
+1160 LDELALTEFGED
-1172 DELAVLADEPGFA
+1172 DELSVLADEPGFA

-1228 SELATP
+1228 SDLATP

-1251 LGSIEFD
+1251 LDDIEFD
-1258 ESELPEFGEEDALS
+1258 ENELPEFGEEDALS
-1272 AMADG
+1272 AMADE

-1283 ELDEPVEEGEI
+1283 ELDEPVAEGEI
-1294 DLADEVE
+1294 DLADEV
-1301 FDELELPEFGEEEA
+1301 
-1315 LAAIADEPSYDAPV
+1315 
-1329 VEEEVFAAEEP
+1329 
-1340 AVESDITSEESAL
+1340 
-1353 DDVLEPSEVATDNV
+1353 
-1367 ESAEEQAQAET
+1367 
-1378 TDDVFDFDELELPEF
+1378 DFDELELPEF

-1412 VEEEVFAA
+1412 VEEDAFAA
-1420 EEPAVESEVTS
+1420 EEPAVESETTSDESTLDDVLEPSEAATDNEKSAEEQVQAETTDDAFDVDELELPEFGEDEALAAMADEPSYDAPVVEEEAFAAEESAVESEVTS
-1431 EESALDDVLEPSEVA
+1431 EESALDEELEPSEAATDNVESAEEQAQAETTDDAFDVDELELPEFGEDEALAAMADEPSYDAPVVEEEAFAAEEPAVESETTSEESALDDVLEPSKA
-1446 DDNVESAEEQAQ
+1446 ATDNAESAEEQAQ

-1489 SYDAPVVEED
+1489 SYDAPVVEEE
-1499 AFATE
+1499 AFAVE
-1504 EPAVESEITSDES
+1504 EPAVESET
-1517 ALDEVLEPSEAATD
+1517 
-1531 NVESAE
+1531 
-1537 EQAQA
+1537 
-1542 ETTDDAFDFDELE
+1542 
-1555 LPVFGEDEA
+1555 
-1564 LVAMADEPSYDA
+1564 
-1576 PLVEEEAFA
+1576 
-1585 AEEPAVESEVT
+1585 T

-1621 QVQAEITDD
+1621 QAQVETTDD

-1692 LEEAPIT
+1692 LDEAPIT

-1725 VNKLHINPS
+1725 VNKPHINPS

-1770 HLLSEDALD
+1770 DLLSEEALD

-1813 KLPDNPSAEVTS
+1813 KLPDTPSAEVTS
-1825 DVPAEE
+1825 DVPADE

-1905 DVDENAEASGKLD
+1905 DVDENAEAAGKLD

-1937 EAIVYGDDDV
+1937 EAIVYGDDVV

>member
-146 ATSRPIAPTPVTRPV
+146 ATSRPVAP
-161 KVTPV
+161 TPV

-181 SETVKVESQ
+181 SETVKVESP

-866 SEPVLPTEQ
+866 SEPVLPTE
-875 LVDLPVEEGET
+875 LLADLPVEEGES
-886 GDIDDIDAQDDQ
+886 GDIEDIDAQDDQ

-909 VESPRQSIDEYEPT
+909 IESPRQSIDEYEPT
-923 TQTETSEQELLSDHE
+923 TQTETAEQELLSDHE
-938 IATTAPE
+938 IATTTPE

-1015 AQDDELVDLVDD
+1015 AQDDELVDLIDD

-1228 SELATP
+1228 SDLATP

-1301 FDELELPEFGEEEA
+1301 FDELELPEFGEDEA
-1315 LAAIADEPSYDAPV
+1315 LAAMADEPSFDAPV
-1329 VEEEVFAAEEP
+1329 MEEDAFAAEEP
-1340 AVESDITSEESAL
+1340 AVESDITSDDSAL
-1353 DDVLEPSEVATDNV
+1353 DEVLEPSEVATDNV

-1517 ALDEVLEPSEAATD
+1517 ALDDVLEPSEAATD

-1725 VNKLHINPS
+1725 VNKPHINPS

-1744 VFAQEAGFNIAEEEV
+1744 VFAQEAGFNIAEDEV

-1770 HLLSEDALD
+1770 DLLSEDALD

>member
-161 KVTPV
+161 KVTP
-166 TRPVKVTPA
+166 A

-181 SETVKVESQ
+181 SETVKVEPQ

-551 SELETPSS
+551 SELETQSS

-866 SEPVLPTEQ
+866 SEPVLPTE
-875 LVDLPVEEGET
+875 LLADLPVEEGES
-886 GDIDDIDAQDDQ
+886 GDIEDIDAQDDQ

-909 VESPRQSIDEYEPT
+909 IESPRQSIDEYEPT
-923 TQTETSEQELLSDHE
+923 TQTETAEQELLSDHE
-938 IATTAPE
+938 IATTTPE

-967 ESPQIDSELH
+967 ESPQSDLEQH
-977 EVDSDER
+977 EVDSDEHL
-984 IASTSLATEVTE
+984 ASTPLATEVTE
-996 EALDGHPD
+996 EALDEHPD
-1004 DAMLSELDDTQ
+1004 DAMLSELDATP

-1051 ATATE
+1051 APATE

-1098 ELPQAQQEESLAGLA
+1098 ELPQAQQEESLAGLV

-1228 SELATP
+1228 SELVTP
-1234 PIDET
+1234 PIDEA

-1246 SAVTD
+1246 SAVANLD
-1251 LGSIEFD
+1251 GIEFD

-1272 AMADG
+1272 AMADE

-1301 FDELELPEFGEEEA
+1301 FDELELPEFGEDEA
-1315 LAAIADEPSYDAPV
+1315 LAAMADEPSYDAPV
-1329 VEEEVFAAEEP
+1329 MEEDAFAAEEP
-1340 AVESDITSEESAL
+1340 AVESKITSDDSAL
-1353 DDVLEPSEVATDNV
+1353 DEVLEPSEVATDNV

-1431 EESALDDVLEPSEVA
+1431 EESALDEVLEPSEVA

-1458 AETTD
+1458 AETTDDAFDFDELELPEFGEDEALVAMADEPSYDAPLVEEEAFAAEEPAVEFETTSDESALDKVLEPSEAATDNVESAEEQVQAEITD

-1542 ETTDDAFDFDELE
+1542 EITDDAFDF
-1555 LPVFGEDEA
+1555 
-1564 LVAMADEPSYDA
+1564 
-1576 PLVEEEAFA
+1576 
-1585 AEEPAVESEVT
+1585 
-1596 SEESALDDVL
+1596 
-1606 EPSEAATDNV
+1606 
-1616 ESAEE
+1616 
-1621 QVQAEITDD
+1621 
-1630 AFDVDE
+1630 DE

-1673 DIELP
+1673 ELDLP

-1725 VNKLHINPS
+1725 VNKPHINPS

>member
-60 PSRFYGPTSA
+60 PSRFFGPTSA

-146 ATSRPIAPTPVTRPV
+146 VTSRPIAP
-161 KVTPV
+161 TPV

-181 SETVKVESQ
+181 SETVKVESP
-190 VDTTPVKTPDVPQVK
+190 VDTTPVKAPDVPQVK

-309 RKEAEPSASETQ
+309 RKEAEPSTSETQ

-357 ELLFDDTMGDD
+357 ELLFDDTMGED

-500 EVDEFDLGLDEDSAA
+500 EADEFDLGLDEDSAA

-708 KAQEGD
+708 KAQEDD
-714 AAEPF
+714 AAESF

-742 PAIEEGNTEG
+742 PAIEEVSAEV
-752 DLVDNT
+752 DSVDNT
-758 AIDDLLDDVLPLE
+758 AIDELLDDVLPLE
-771 EASPKQDEPTAEVEE
+771 DASPEQDEPTAEVEE

-796 GDEFEPTEFNS
+796 DDEFEPTEFNS
-807 SHFVE
+807 SHFAE

-832 EEASTAEAELD
+832 EEVSTAEAELN
-843 TDPQTLQESLED
+843 TDPQTLQESLDD
-855 STEALLEEAAP
+855 STESLLEEAAP
-866 SEPVLPTEQ
+866 SESVLPTE
-875 LVDLPVEEGET
+875 LLADLPVEEGET
-886 GDIDDIDAQDDQ
+886 GDVDDIDAQDDQ

-923 TQTETSEQELLSDHE
+923 TQTETAEQKLLSDHE

-967 ESPQIDSELH
+967 ESPQIDLEQH
-977 EVDSDER
+977 EVDSDEHL
-984 IASTSLATEVTE
+984 ASTPLATEVTE
-996 EALDGHPD
+996 EALDEHPD
-1004 DAMLSELDDTQ
+1004 DAMLSELDATP
-1015 AQDDELVDLVDD
+1015 AQDDELVDLIED

-1037 ALLAQDIEDAQELE
+1037 ALLAQDIEDAQALE
-1051 ATATE
+1051 APSAE

-1076 GTPVEEDWAEAETLF
+1076 GTPIEEDWAEAETLF
-1091 DGLVTDS
+1091 DGLATDS
-1098 ELPQAQQEESLAGLA
+1098 ELPQTQQEESLAGLA

-1185 EPSLESELEDID
+1185 EPSLENELEDID

-1228 SELATP
+1228 SDLATP

-1272 AMADG
+1272 AMADE

-1301 FDELELPEFGEEEA
+1301 FDELELPEFGEDEA
-1315 LAAIADEPSYDAPV
+1315 LAAMADEPSYDAPV
-1329 VEEEVFAAEEP
+1329 MEEDAFAAEEP
-1340 AVESDITSEESAL
+1340 AVESEITSDDSAL
-1353 DDVLEPSEVATDNV
+1353 DEVLEPSEVATDNV

-1431 EESALDDVLEPSEVA
+1431 EESALDEVLEPSEVA

-1489 SYDAPVVEED
+1489 SYDASVVEED

-1564 LVAMADEPSYDA
+1564 LVVMADEPSYDA
-1576 PLVEEEAFA
+1576 PVVEEDAFA
-1585 AEEPAVESEVT
+1585 TEEPAVESEIT
-1596 SEESALDDVL
+1596 SDDSALDEVL

-1621 QVQAEITDD
+1621 QAQAETTDD
-1630 AFDVDE
+1630 AFDFDE
-1636 LELPEFGE
+1636 LDLPEFGE

-1673 DIELP
+1673 ELELP

-1692 LEEAPIT
+1692 LDEAPIT

-1725 VNKLHINPS
+1725 VNKPHINPS

-1905 DVDENAEASGKLD
+1905 DVDENAEAAGKLD

>member
-113 PGSTLRVPS
+113 SGSTLRVPS

-146 ATSRPIAPTPVTRPV
+146 TTPRPIAP
-161 KVTPV
+161 TPV

-181 SETVKVESQ
+181 SETVKVEPQ
-190 VDTTPVKTPDVPQVK
+190 IDTTSVKAPEVPQVK

-357 ELLFDDTMGDD
+357 ELLFDDSMGED

-500 EVDEFDLGLDEDSAA
+500 EADEFDLGLDEDSAA

-551 SELETPSS
+551 SELDTQSS

-633 ESLDEFDPLSE
+633 ESLDDFDPLSE

-682 EWPEEELATAEESDL
+682 EWPDEELVTAEESDL

-708 KAQEGD
+708 KAQEDD

-742 PAIEEGNTEG
+742 PAIEEGNAEG
-752 DLVDNT
+752 DLVGNS

-771 EASPKQDEPTAEVEE
+771 EASPKQDEPAAEVEE
-786 LVESIDSPMA
+786 LVEAIDSPMA

-832 EEASTAEAELD
+832 EEGSTAEAELD
-843 TDPQTLQESLED
+843 TDPQPLQESLDD
-855 STEALLEEAAP
+855 SSEALLEEAAP
-866 SEPVLPTEQ
+866 SEPVLPSDP
-875 LVDLPVEEGET
+875 LADLPLEEGES
-886 GDIDDIDAQDDQ
+886 GDADDIDDQDDQ
-898 NDDWLQ
+898 DDDWLQ

-909 VESPRQSIDEYEPT
+909 VESPLDSVDEYQST
-923 TQTETSEQELLSDHE
+923 TQTETAEQELLSDHE
-938 IATTAPE
+938 IATTTPE

-967 ESPQIDSELH
+967 ESPHIDLEQH
-977 EVDSDER
+977 EVDSDEHL
-984 IASTSLATEVTE
+984 ASTPLATEVTE
-996 EALDGHPD
+996 EALDEHPD
-1004 DAMLSELDDTQ
+1004 DTMLSEIDDTP

-1037 ALLAQDIEDAQELE
+1037 ALLAQDIEDAQALE
-1051 ATATE
+1051 APSAE
-1056 MPLEEPVHETP
+1056 MPLEEPVLETP

-1076 GTPVEEDWAEAETLF
+1076 GTPIEEDWAEAETLF
-1091 DGLVTDS
+1091 DGLATDS
-1098 ELPQAQQEESLAGLA
+1098 ELPQTQQEESLAGLA

-1123 SLDDLEL
+1123 SLNDLEL
-1130 LEFDEEDA
+1130 LEFDEDDA
-1138 LEALADESA
+1138 LEALADESV

-1160 LDELALNEFGED
+1160 LDELALTEFGED

-1228 SELATP
+1228 SDLATP

-1251 LGSIEFD
+1251 LDDIEFD
-1258 ESELPEFGEEDALS
+1258 ENELPEFGEEDALS
-1272 AMADG
+1272 AMADE

-1283 ELDEPVEEGEI
+1283 ELDEFVEEGEI
-1294 DLADEVE
+1294 DLADEV
-1301 FDELELPEFGEEEA
+1301 
-1315 LAAIADEPSYDAPV
+1315 
-1329 VEEEVFAAEEP
+1329 
-1340 AVESDITSEESAL
+1340 
-1353 DDVLEPSEVATDNV
+1353 
-1367 ESAEEQAQAET
+1367 
-1378 TDDVFDFDELELPEF
+1378 DFDELELPEF

-1412 VEEEVFAA
+1412 VEEDAFATEESAVESEITSDKPTLDDVFEPSEAATDNAKSAEEQVQAETTDDAFDVDELELPEFGEDEALAAMADEPSYDAPVVEEDAFAA
-1420 EEPAVESEVTS
+1420 EEPAVESETTS
-1431 EESALDDVLEPSEVA
+1431 DESTLDDVLEPSEA
-1446 DDNVESAEEQAQ
+1446 ATDNAKSAEEQVQ

-1463 DAFDFDELELPE
+1463 DAFDVDELELPE

-1504 EPAVESEITSDES
+1504 EPAVESEITS
-1517 ALDEVLEPSEAATD
+1517 
-1531 NVESAE
+1531 
-1537 EQAQA
+1537 
-1542 ETTDDAFDFDELE
+1542 
-1555 LPVFGEDEA
+1555 
-1564 LVAMADEPSYDA
+1564 
-1576 PLVEEEAFA
+1576 
-1585 AEEPAVESEVT
+1585 
-1596 SEESALDDVL
+1596 EESALDDVL

-1630 AFDVDE
+1630 AFDVDELELPEFGEDEALAAMADEPSYDAPVVEEEAFAAEEPAVESEITSDESALDDVLEPSEAATDNVESAEEQAQVETTDDAFDFDE

-1692 LEEAPIT
+1692 LDEAPIT

-1725 VNKLHINPS
+1725 VNKPHINPS

-1770 HLLSEDALD
+1770 DLLSEEALD

-1813 KLPDNPSAEVTS
+1813 KLPDTPSAEVTS
-1825 DVPAEE
+1825 DVPADE

-1905 DVDENAEASGKLD
+1905 DVDENAEAAGKLD

-1937 EAIVYGDDDV
+1937 EAIVYGDDVV

>member
-146 ATSRPIAPTPVTRPV
+146 ATSRPIAPM
-161 KVTPV
+161 PV

-181 SETVKVESQ
+181 SETVKVESP

-551 SELETPSS
+551 SELETQSS

-606 AGLSDDE
+606 AGLTDDE

-708 KAQEGD
+708 KAQEDD
-714 AAEPF
+714 AAESF

-742 PAIEEGNTEG
+742 PAIEEVSAEV
-752 DLVDNT
+752 DSVDNT
-758 AIDDLLDDVLPLE
+758 AIDELLDDVLPLE
-771 EASPKQDEPTAEVEE
+771 EASPEQDELTAEVEE

-796 GDEFEPTEFNS
+796 DDEFEPTEFNS
-807 SHFVE
+807 SHFAE

-832 EEASTAEAELD
+832 EEVSTAEAELN
-843 TDPQTLQESLED
+843 TDPQNLQESLDD
-855 STEALLEEAAP
+855 STESLLEEAAP
-866 SEPVLPTEQ
+866 SESVLPTE
-875 LVDLPVEEGET
+875 LLADLPLEEGES
-886 GDIDDIDAQDDQ
+886 GDSDDIDAQDDQ
-898 NDDWLQ
+898 DDDWLQ

-923 TQTETSEQELLSDHE
+923 TQTETAEQELLSDHE

-1367 ESAEEQAQAET
+1367 ESAEEQAQAEI
-1378 TDDVFDFDELELPEF
+1378 TDDAFDVDELELLEF

-1630 AFDVDE
+1630 AFDFDE
-1636 LELPEFGE
+1636 LDLPEFGE

-1657 EPDAEPEAES
+1657 EPEAEPEAES

-1673 DIELP
+1673 ELDLP

-1725 VNKLHINPS
+1725 VNKPHINPS

>member
-161 KVTPV
+161 KVTP
-166 TRPVKVTPA
+166 T

-181 SETVKVESQ
+181 SETVKVEPQ

-298 IGLLIVMLLGR
+298 IGLLTVMLLGR

-334 DLDDLTDDLTLDDDL
+334 DLDELTDDLTLDDDL

-551 SELETPSS
+551 SELETQSS

-565 LLESGADDTQDDL
+565 LLESGANDTQDDL

-758 AIDDLLDDVLPLE
+758 AIDELLDDVLPLE
-771 EASPKQDEPTAEVEE
+771 DASPEQDEPTAEVEE

-796 GDEFEPTEFNS
+796 DDEFEPTEFNS
-807 SHFVE
+807 SHFAE

-886 GDIDDIDAQDDQ
+886 GDIDDIDAQDDLDDQ

-956 EDWLQSAIDEV
+956 EDWLHAIDEV
-967 ESPQIDSELH
+967 ESSQIDLEQH
-977 EVDSDER
+977 EVDSDEHL
-984 IASTSLATEVTE
+984 ASTPLATEVTE
-996 EALDGHPD
+996 EALDEHPD
-1004 DAMLSELDDTQ
+1004 DAMLSELDATP

-1037 ALLAQDIEDAQELE
+1037 ALLAQDIEDAQALE
-1051 ATATE
+1051 APATE

-1076 GTPVEEDWAEAETLF
+1076 GTPIEEDWAEAETLF
-1091 DGLVTDS
+1091 DGLATDS
-1098 ELPQAQQEESLAGLA
+1098 ELPQTQQEESLAGLA

-1130 LEFDEEDA
+1130 LEFDEDDA
-1138 LEALADESA
+1138 LEALADESV

-1228 SELATP
+1228 SELVTP
-1234 PIDET
+1234 PIDEA

-1246 SAVTD
+1246 SAVANLD
-1251 LGSIEFD
+1251 GIEFD

-1272 AMADG
+1272 AMADE

-1301 FDELELPEFGEEEA
+1301 FDELELPEFGEDEA
-1315 LAAIADEPSYDAPV
+1315 LAAMADEPSYDAPV
-1329 VEEEVFAAEEP
+1329 MEEDAFAAEEP
-1340 AVESDITSEESAL
+1340 AVESEITSDDSAL
-1353 DDVLEPSEVATDNV
+1353 DEVLEPSEVATDNV

-1420 EEPAVESEVTS
+1420 EEPAVESEITS
-1431 EESALDDVLEPSEVA
+1431 DESALDEVLEPSEVA

-1475 FGEDEALAAMADEP
+1475 FGEDEALAAMAGEP
-1489 SYDAPVVEED
+1489 SYDAPLVEEE
-1499 AFATE
+1499 AFTAE
-1504 EPAVESEITSDES
+1504 EPAVESEVTSEES
-1517 ALDEVLEPSEAATD
+1517 ALDDALEPSEVATD

-1542 ETTDDAFDFDELE
+1542 ETTDDAFDFDEL
-1555 LPVFGEDEA
+1555 D
-1564 LVAMADEPSYDA
+1564 
-1576 PLVEEEAFA
+1576 
-1585 AEEPAVESEVT
+1585 
-1596 SEESALDDVL
+1596 
-1606 EPSEAATDNV
+1606 
-1616 ESAEE
+1616 
-1621 QVQAEITDD
+1621 
-1630 AFDVDE
+1630 
-1636 LELPEFGE
+1636 LPEFGE

-1692 LEEAPIT
+1692 LDEAPIT

-1725 VNKLHINPS
+1725 VNKPHINPS

-1813 KLPDNPSAEVTS
+1813 KLPDNPSAEATN

>member
-161 KVTPV
+161 KVTP
-166 TRPVKVTPA
+166 A

-181 SETVKVESQ
+181 SETVKVEPQ
-190 VDTTPVKTPDVPQVK
+190 IDTTPVKTPDVPQVK

-551 SELETPSS
+551 SELETQSS

-606 AGLSDDE
+606 AGLTDDE

-708 KAQEGD
+708 KAQEDD
-714 AAEPF
+714 AAESF

-742 PAIEEGNTEG
+742 PAIEEVSAEV
-752 DLVDNT
+752 DSVDNT
-758 AIDDLLDDVLPLE
+758 AIDKLLDDVLPLE
-771 EASPKQDEPTAEVEE
+771 EASPEQDEPTAEVEE

-796 GDEFEPTEFNS
+796 DDEFEPTEFNS
-807 SHFVE
+807 SHFAE

-832 EEASTAEAELD
+832 EEVSTAEAELN
-843 TDPQTLQESLED
+843 TDHQNLQESLDD
-855 STEALLEEAAP
+855 STESLLEEAAP
-866 SEPVLPTEQ
+866 SESVLPTE
-875 LVDLPVEEGET
+875 LLADLPVEEGET
-886 GDIDDIDAQDDQ
+886 GDVDDIDAQDDLDDQ

-923 TQTETSEQELLSDHE
+923 TQTETAEQELLSDHE

-945 LDVEESQEPQE
+945 LDVEESQELQE

-967 ESPQIDSELH
+967 ESPQIDS
-977 EVDSDER
+977 DENM
-984 IASTSLATEVTE
+984 ASVSLATEVTE
-996 EALDGHPD
+996 EALDEHPD
-1004 DAMLSELDDTQ
+1004 DAMLSELDATP

-1228 SELATP
+1228 SELVTP
-1234 PIDET
+1234 PIDEA

-1246 SAVTD
+1246 SAVANLD
-1251 LGSIEFD
+1251 GIEFD

-1272 AMADG
+1272 AMADE

-1301 FDELELPEFGEEEA
+1301 FDELELPEFGEDEA
-1315 LAAIADEPSYDAPV
+1315 LAAMADEPSYDALVMEEDAFAAEEPAVESEITSDDSALDEVLEPSEVATDNVESAEEQAQAETTDDAFDVDELELLEFGEDEALAAMADEPSYDAPV
-1329 VEEEVFAAEEP
+1329 MEEDAFAAEEP
-1340 AVESDITSEESAL
+1340 AVESEITSDDSAL
-1353 DDVLEPSEVATDNV
+1353 DEVLEPSEVATDNV

-1420 EEPAVESEVTS
+1420 EEPAVESEITS
-1431 EESALDDVLEPSEVA
+1431 DESALDEVLEPSEVA

-1458 AETTD
+1458 AETKD

-1489 SYDAPVVEED
+1489 SYDAPLVEEE
-1499 AFATE
+1499 AFTAE
-1504 EPAVESEITSDES
+1504 EPAVESEVTSEES
-1517 ALDEVLEPSEAATD
+1517 ALDDALEPSVVATD

-1542 ETTDDAFDFDELE
+1542 ETTDDAFDFDEL
-1555 LPVFGEDEA
+1555 D
-1564 LVAMADEPSYDA
+1564 
-1576 PLVEEEAFA
+1576 
-1585 AEEPAVESEVT
+1585 
-1596 SEESALDDVL
+1596 
-1606 EPSEAATDNV
+1606 
-1616 ESAEE
+1616 
-1621 QVQAEITDD
+1621 
-1630 AFDVDE
+1630 
-1636 LELPEFGE
+1636 LPEFGE

-1657 EPDAEPEAES
+1657 EPDVELEAES

-1673 DIELP
+1673 ELDLP

-1692 LEEAPIT
+1692 LDEAPIT
-1699 SEPEEQDYHF
+1699 SQPEEQDYHF

-1725 VNKLHINPS
+1725 VNKPHINPS

-1813 KLPDNPSAEVTS
+1813 KLPDNPSAEATN